1 MRKNI
6 KALLCVTAFV
16 GAMSSGIAFADD
28 LTISSG
34 STETISQEATYDN
47 IINAG
52 TLNNNASLTVE
63 TSLENSSRINN
74 SSSIVTTEITNQ
86 SGASITGESGSIEIS
101 NGGTNA
107 GTITQNIVNVTSG
120 TLANSGTITVQNQFT
135 NGATITGDTGSIS
148 VSGESSNT
156 GSIAQNSI
164 SVNGDFTNSGTLQ
177 ATTFN
182 NNGELTGTG
191 KLIAAGGSNSNGKTI
206 EQDTIEI
213 TGNYTNNGTMTANK
227 EFTNTSSDITGS
239 GSLIIKDD
247 AGNSSN
253 GGSISQ
259 TIVNISGNKF
269 TNTGSITTSKEFT
282 NSAANLENNNTIT
295 SNGSFTNTGNITG
308 QGSISANQGGTNT
321 GSITQKEVTTDGTFN
336 NGDGTTAGTITTDKL
351 TNNGTFNNNSG
362 SSIISDEIINN
373 DKFVNNGSI
382 GSSTDK
388 GTIDNKGTFTNNGS
402 IIASTITNETGKEFI
417 NNSGKEITA
426 DSFTNQG
433 SVTNN
438 GTINAG
444 SLNNSSSITGNTG
457 SLTISNG
464 GTNSGTISQ
473 NIVSVTGGTL
483 NNENS
488 ITANEFNNSATISG
502 SGSLTAT
509 TGNNSGNLTQ
519 DNVTIN
525 GDYTNTGTITS
536 NDNFTNSGNISGGGG
551 KLIVNKGSN
560 SGSISQDT
568 LETSGTFENTGSIIA
583 NITNGGTFTNNGTIG
598 TNQNKAEITNNGTFT
613 NNNSVI
619 ASAITNNADKTF
631 TNAGNV
637 VTDTITNN
645 GTFDGKGSITIG
657 GGENTGTI
665 TQNNITINGNFANN
679 GDMTANNSFSNSAD
693 ITGGGNLNIN
703 NGNNTGNITQGE
715 ITVDGKLTNTGGSIS
730 AGSIANNGT
739 ISLENGSSLEIT
751 GSDGTLGG
759 IIDAIGTGNNLA
771 AGNNNVTGTINIG
784 NSSTASD
791 LTLESGNV
799 VADAV
804 VNITQNGEFKLEG
817 GETTLNS
824 NDTWAGKVSL
834 NGGKLT
840 TNVTQNGILDA
851 DTGEL
856 TVGSG
861 SLTIGQGSS
870 IAGDVTT
877 EIANGTTLNV
887 NNGGEV
893 KLNSGDNWNGT
904 VSLNGGKLD
913 VSGLTANGTLHGNSG
928 DLIAGTGNLNIGT
941 GSYIENEVAI
951 QTSGNINITGDGIVG
966 IDNNDTL
973 ASSSVISLK
982 DNGTLNYGKTEASSF
997 EIKAESG
1004 NLNLLE
1010 NSKMTINGSSSIAD
1024 AVALDIQK
1032 NATLTL
1038 ASAELNL
1045 DKADKWNGI
1054 IDNQGGTINT
1064 DNVTHSS
1071 STAAL
1076 IQSDGTTN
1084 IDNTS
1089 NITLGEKS
1097 EISGGDIN
1105 ITNNSVLNTVNANI
1119 TGGNMTIDENSAF
1132 VVKNGT
1138 FELDKIIASGDGA
1151 MQNALIHT
1159 MNGERNMS
1167 SIGELNIANQAN
1179 FNIDI
1184 HARSNQITSNDQF
1197 MVGSM
1202 TGDGVARIDQWSL
1215 NGDIFGWD
1223 APIDRNI
1230 VLDHIF
1236 VDKDGNPLEGNIE
1249 ITRDATLTPI
1259 GWYQL
1264 NQHGSGAGALYS
1276 LDMIKFNPHVFRGQV
1291 TTIAQWQN
1299 QLAIDDML
1307 FTHSMILPSFK
1318 EEDGGVASSGLMA
1331 NRYAATNPLFA
1342 PYQYSRKDGG
1352 LWYKMYGNF
1361 ENLNMNLSG
1370 LGRVGNNSY
1379 GALIGADF
1387 GLKELKNG
1395 WKFMPTAYIG
1405 YNGAHQTY
1413 PGVGAYQNGG
1423 QAGFLGTW
1431 YKNNWII
1438 GGLVYGGI
1446 YDNVMNVG
1454 GHADNTFNYFAGAA
1468 TKFAYNWRFHRDWVL
1483 QPNFMAAYNFFG
1495 QQNWHSDYGQMGMMA
1510 GMFNG
1515 VNVAP
1520 GINLIWEKET
1530 FSIYGTLQYMY
1541 NVNGAVGGQAGN
1553 VGLPQLE
1560 MERGYIQYGIGFTK
1574 RFTDRFSGYLQAV
1587 LRNAGRTGCGFQ
1599 MGFNFLLG
1607 K

>member
-6 KALLCVTAFV
+6 KTLLCVTAFV
-16 GAMSSGIAFADD
+16 GAMSSGIAFADN

-63 TSLENSSRINN
+63 TSLQNSSSINN

-86 SGASITGESGSIEIS
+86 SGASITGVSGSIEIS
-101 NGGTNA
+101 NGGTND
-107 GTITQNIVNVTSG
+107 GSITQNIVNVTAG
-120 TLANSGTITVQNQFT
+120 TLTNSGTIS
-135 NGATITGDTGSIS
+135 A
-148 VSGESSNT
+148 E
-156 GSIAQNSI
+156 
-164 SVNGDFTNSGTLQ
+164 
-177 ATTFN
+177 TFN
-182 NNGELTGTG
+182 NSAQLTGTG
-191 KLIAAGGSNSNGKTI
+191 KLIAAGGSNSTTI

-227 EFTNTSSDITGS
+227 EFTNASSDITGN
-239 GSLIIKDD
+239 GSLIIKDST
-247 AGNSSN
+247 GNSSN

-259 TIVNISGNKF
+259 AIVNISGNKF
-269 TNTGSITTSKEFT
+269 TNTGSITASQEFT
-282 NSAANLENNNTIT
+282 NSAAIEGT
-295 SNGSFTNTGNITG
+295 
-308 QGSISANQGGTNT
+308 GSISASQGGTNT
-321 GSITQKEVTTDGTFN
+321 GSITQNEVTTGGTFN

-373 DKFVNNGSI
+373 DKFINNGSI
-382 GSSTDK
+382 GSSPDK

-417 NNSGKEITA
+417 NNSGNEITA

-509 TGNNSGNLTQ
+509 TGNNSGNITQ
-519 DNVTIN
+519 DNVTIK

-893 KLNSGDNWNGT
+893 TLNSGDNWNGT

-966 IDNNDTL
+966 IDDNDTL

-982 DNGTLNYGKTEASSF
+982 DNGTLNYGNTQNPSF
-997 EIKAESG
+997 KIEAESG

-1010 NSKMTINGSSSIAD
+1010 NSNMTIDGSSSIAD

-1038 ASAELNL
+1038 ASAEINL

-1064 DNVTHSS
+1064 DNVIQSS

-1076 IQSDGTTN
+1076 IQNAGTTN

-1105 ITNNSVLNTVNANI
+1105 ITNNSVLNTVNAHI
-1119 TGGNMTIDENSAF
+1119 TGGNMAIDENSAF

-1307 FTHSMILPSFK
+1307 FTHSMVLPSFK
-1318 EEDGGVASSGLMA
+1318 DEDGGVASSGLMA

-1510 GMFNG
+1510 GMLNG

-1574 RFTDRFSGYLQAV
+1574 KFTDRFSGYLQAV

>member
-47 IINAG
+47 VNNAG
-52 TLNNNASLTVE
+52 TLNNKANLTVN
-63 TSLENSSRINN
+63 TKLTNSSTIDN
-74 SSSIVTTEITNQ
+74 SSSIVTKEIGNQ
-86 SGASITGESGSIEIS
+86 SGASITGASGSLKIS
-101 NGGTNA
+101 SGGIND
-107 GTITQNIVNVTSG
+107 GTIEQNIVSITGG
-120 TLANSGTITVQNQFT
+120 TLVNSGTIN
-135 NGATITGDTGSIS
+135 
-148 VSGESSNT
+148 
-156 GSIAQNSI
+156 
-164 SVNGDFTNSGTLQ
+164 
-177 ATTFN
+177 ATTFSN
-182 NNGELTGTG
+182 SGQLTGNG
-191 KLIAAGGSNSNGKTI
+191 KLIAAGGSNSTTI
-206 EQDTIEI
+206 EQNTIEI
-213 TGNYTNNGTMTANK
+213 NGNYTNNGTMTANK
-227 EFTNTSSDITGS
+227 EFTNASSDITGN
-239 GSLIIKDD
+239 GSLIIKDST
-247 AGNSSN
+247 GNSSN

-259 TIVNISGNKF
+259 AIVNISGNKF
-269 TNTGSITTSKEFT
+269 TNTGSITASQEFT

-321 GSITQKEVTTDGTFN
+321 GSMTQNEVTTGGTFN

-373 DKFVNNGSI
+373 DKFINNGSI
-382 GSSTDK
+382 GSSSDK

-426 DSFTNQG
+426 ESFINQG

-457 SLTISNG
+457 SLIISNG

-473 NIVSVTGGTL
+473 NIVSITGGTL
-483 NNENS
+483 TNNNS

-509 TGNNSGNLTQ
+509 TGNNSGNITQ

-536 NDNFTNSGNISGGGG
+536 NNNFTNSGDISGDGG
-551 KLIVNKGSN
+551 KLIVNNGSN

-583 NITNGGTFTNNGTIG
+583 DITNG
-598 TNQNKAEITNNGTFT
+598 GTFT

-619 ASAITNNADKTF
+619 ASAITNSENKTF
-631 TNAGNV
+631 TNAGTV

-645 GTFDGKGSITIG
+645 GTLDGNGSITIG
-657 GGENTGTI
+657 GGENSTTGVI
-665 TQNNITINGNFANN
+665 SQNNITINGNFANN

-751 GSDGTLGG
+751 GSGSDIGGT
-759 IIDAIGTGNNLA
+759 IDAIGTGNNLA
-771 AGNNNVTGTINIG
+771 AGSNNVTGTINIG

-893 KLNSGDNWNGT
+893 TLNSGDNWNGT

-951 QTSGNINITGDGIVG
+951 QTSGNINITGEGIVG
-966 IDNNDTL
+966 IDDNDTL
-973 ASSSVISLK
+973 DSNSIISLK
-982 DNGTLNYGKTEASSF
+982 DNGTLNYGNTKDPSF
-997 EIKAESG
+997 KIEAESG

-1010 NSKMTINGSSSIAD
+1010 NSKMTIDGSSSIAD

-1038 ASAELNL
+1038 ASAEINL
-1045 DKADKWNGI
+1045 DKADKWNGT

-1064 DNVTHSS
+1064 DNVTQSS

-1084 IDNTS
+1084 INNTS

-1105 ITNNSVLNTVNANI
+1105 ITNNSVLNTVNAHI
-1119 TGGNMTIDENSAF
+1119 TGGNMKIDENSAF

-1151 MQNALIHT
+1151 TQNALIHT

-1167 SIGELNIANQAN
+1167 SIGELNITNQAN

-1197 MVGSM
+1197 WVDKM

-1236 VDKDGNPLEGNIE
+1236 MGPDGEALEGNIE

-1264 NQHGSGAGALYS
+1264 NQHGSGAGAFYS

-1307 FTHSMILPSFK
+1307 FTHSMVLPSFK
-1318 EEDGGVASSGLMA
+1318 DEDGGVASSGLMA

-1510 GMFNG
+1510 GMLNG

>member
-6 KALLCVTAFV
+6 KTLLCVTAFV

-47 IINAG
+47 VVNAG
-52 TLNNNASLTVE
+52 TLNNEANLTVN
-63 TSLENSSRINN
+63 TKLTNSSTIDN
-74 SSSIVTTEITNQ
+74 SSSIVTKEIGNQ
-86 SGASITGESGSIEIS
+86 SGASITGASGSLKIS
-101 NGGTNA
+101 SGGIND
-107 GTITQNIVNVTSG
+107 GTIEQNIVSITGG
-120 TLANSGTITVQNQFT
+120 TLVNSGTIN
-135 NGATITGDTGSIS
+135 
-148 VSGESSNT
+148 
-156 GSIAQNSI
+156 
-164 SVNGDFTNSGTLQ
+164 
-177 ATTFN
+177 ATTFSN
-182 NNGELTGTG
+182 SGQLTGNG
-191 KLIAAGGSNSNGKTI
+191 KLIAAGGSNSTTI
-206 EQDTIEI
+206 EQNTIEI
-213 TGNYTNNGTMTANK
+213 NGNYTNNGTMTANK
-227 EFTNTSSDITGS
+227 EFTNASSDITGN
-239 GSLIIKDD
+239 GSLIIKDST
-247 AGNSSN
+247 GNSSN

-259 TIVNISGNKF
+259 AIVNISGNKF
-269 TNTGSITTSKEFT
+269 TNTGSITASQEFT

-321 GSITQKEVTTDGTFN
+321 GSMTQNEVTTGGTFN

-373 DKFVNNGSI
+373 DKFINNGSI
-382 GSSTDK
+382 GSSSDK

-426 DSFTNQG
+426 ESFINQG

-457 SLTISNG
+457 SLIISNG

-473 NIVSVTGGTL
+473 NIVSITGGTL
-483 NNENS
+483 TNNNS

-509 TGNNSGNLTQ
+509 TGNNSGNITQ

-536 NDNFTNSGNISGGGG
+536 NNNFTNSGDISGDGG
-551 KLIVNKGSN
+551 KLIVNNGSN

-583 NITNGGTFTNNGTIG
+583 DITNG
-598 TNQNKAEITNNGTFT
+598 GTFT

-619 ASAITNNADKTF
+619 ASAITNSENKTF
-631 TNAGNV
+631 TNAGTV

-645 GTFDGKGSITIG
+645 GTLDGNGSITIG
-657 GGENTGTI
+657 DGENSTTGVI
-665 TQNNITINGNFANN
+665 SQNNITINGNFANN

-739 ISLENGSSLEIT
+739 ISLENGSYLEIT
-751 GSDGTLGG
+751 GSGSDIGGT
-759 IIDAIGTGNNLA
+759 IDAIGTGNNLA
-771 AGNNNVTGTINIG
+771 AGSNNVTGTINIG

-893 KLNSGDNWNGT
+893 TLNSGDNWNGT

-951 QTSGNINITGDGIVG
+951 QTSGNINITGEGIVG
-966 IDNNDTL
+966 IDDNDTL
-973 ASSSVISLK
+973 DSSSVISLK
-982 DNGTLNYGKTEASSF
+982 DNGTLNYGNTKDPSF
-997 EIKAESG
+997 KIEAESG

-1010 NSKMTINGSSSIAD
+1010 NSKMTIDGSSSIAD

-1038 ASAELNL
+1038 ASAEINL
-1045 DKADKWNGI
+1045 DKADKWNGT

-1064 DNVTHSS
+1064 DNVTQSS

-1084 IDNTS
+1084 INNTS

-1105 ITNNSVLNTVNANI
+1105 ITNNSVLNTVNAHI
-1119 TGGNMTIDENSAF
+1119 TGGNMKIDENSAF

-1151 MQNALIHT
+1151 TQNALIHT

-1167 SIGELNIANQAN
+1167 SIGELNITNQAN

-1197 MVGSM
+1197 WVDKM

-1236 VDKDGNPLEGNIE
+1236 MGPDGEALEGNIE

-1264 NQHGSGAGALYS
+1264 NQHGSGAGAFYS

-1307 FTHSMILPSFK
+1307 FTHSMVLPSFK
-1318 EEDGGVASSGLMA
+1318 DEDGGVASSGLMA

-1510 GMFNG
+1510 GMLNG
-1515 VNVAP
+1515 VNVAS

-1574 RFTDRFSGYLQAV
+1574 KFTDRFSGYLQAV

>member
-6 KALLCVTAFV
+6 KTLLCVTAFV
-16 GAMSSGIAFADD
+16 GAMSSGIAFADN

-63 TSLENSSRINN
+63 TSLQNSSSINN

-86 SGASITGESGSIEIS
+86 SGASITGVSGSIEIS
-101 NGGTNA
+101 NGGTND
-107 GTITQNIVNVTSG
+107 GSITQNIVNVTAG
-120 TLANSGTITVQNQFT
+120 TLTNSGTIS
-135 NGATITGDTGSIS
+135 A
-148 VSGESSNT
+148 E
-156 GSIAQNSI
+156 
-164 SVNGDFTNSGTLQ
+164 
-177 ATTFN
+177 TFN
-182 NNGELTGTG
+182 NSGQLTGTG
-191 KLIAAGGSNSNGKTI
+191 KLIAAGGSNSTTI

-227 EFTNTSSDITGS
+227 EFTNASSDITGN
-239 GSLIIKDD
+239 GSLIIKDST
-247 AGNSSN
+247 GNSSN

-259 TIVNISGNKF
+259 AIVNISGNKF
-269 TNTGSITTSKEFT
+269 TNTGSITASQEFT
-282 NSAANLENNNTIT
+282 NSAAIE
-295 SNGSFTNTGNITG
+295 GA
-308 QGSISANQGGTNT
+308 GSISASQGGTNT
-321 GSITQKEVTTDGTFN
+321 GSITQNEVTTGGTFN

-373 DKFVNNGSI
+373 DKFINNGSI
-382 GSSTDK
+382 GSSPDK

-417 NNSGKEITA
+417 NNSGNEITA

-464 GTNSGTISQ
+464 GTISGTISQ
-473 NIVSVTGGTL
+473 KIVSVTGGTL

-509 TGNNSGNLTQ
+509 TGNNSGNITQ
-519 DNVTIN
+519 DNVTIK

-834 NGGKLT
+834 NGGNLT

-893 KLNSGDNWNGT
+893 TLNSGDNWNGT

-966 IDNNDTL
+966 IDDNDTL

-982 DNGTLNYGKTEASSF
+982 DNGTLNYGNTQNPSF
-997 EIKAESG
+997 KIEAESG

-1010 NSKMTINGSSSIAD
+1010 NSNMTIDGSSSIAD

-1038 ASAELNL
+1038 ASAEINL
-1045 DKADKWNGI
+1045 DKADKWNGT

-1064 DNVTHSS
+1064 DNVTQSS

-1084 IDNTS
+1084 IDKNS

-1307 FTHSMILPSFK
+1307 FTHSMVLPSFK
-1318 EEDGGVASSGLMA
+1318 DEDGGVASSGLMA

-1510 GMFNG
+1510 GMLNG

-1574 RFTDRFSGYLQAV
+1574 KFTDRFSGYLQAV

>member
-6 KALLCVTAFV
+6 KTLLCVTAFV
-16 GAMSSGIAFADD
+16 GAMSSGIAFADN

-63 TSLENSSRINN
+63 TSLQNSSSINN

-86 SGASITGESGSIEIS
+86 SGASITGVSGSIEIS
-101 NGGTNA
+101 NGGTND
-107 GTITQNIVNVTSG
+107 GSITQNIVNVTAG
-120 TLANSGTITVQNQFT
+120 TLTNSGTIS
-135 NGATITGDTGSIS
+135 A
-148 VSGESSNT
+148 E
-156 GSIAQNSI
+156 
-164 SVNGDFTNSGTLQ
+164 
-177 ATTFN
+177 TFN
-182 NNGELTGTG
+182 NSGQLTGTG
-191 KLIAAGGSNSNGKTI
+191 KLIAAGGSNSTTI

-227 EFTNTSSDITGS
+227 EFTNASSDITGN
-239 GSLIIKDD
+239 GSLIIKDST
-247 AGNSSN
+247 GNSSN

-259 TIVNISGNKF
+259 AIVNISGNKF
-269 TNTGSITTSKEFT
+269 TNTGSITASQEFT
-282 NSAANLENNNTIT
+282 NSAAIEGT
-295 SNGSFTNTGNITG
+295 
-308 QGSISANQGGTNT
+308 GSISASQGGTNT
-321 GSITQKEVTTDGTFN
+321 GSITQNEVTTGGTFN
-336 NGDGTTAGTITTDKL
+336 NGDGTTAGTITTNKL

-373 DKFVNNGSI
+373 DKFINNGSI
-382 GSSTDK
+382 GSSPDK

-417 NNSGKEITA
+417 NNSGNEITA

-509 TGNNSGNLTQ
+509 TGNNSGNITQ
-519 DNVTIN
+519 DNVTIK

-568 LETSGTFENTGSIIA
+568 LETSGTFENKGSIIA

-834 NGGKLT
+834 NGGNLT

-877 EIANGTTLNV
+877 EIADGTTLNI

-893 KLNSGDNWNGT
+893 TLNSGDNWNGT

-966 IDNNDTL
+966 IDDNDTL

-982 DNGTLNYGKTEASSF
+982 DNGTLNYGNTQNPSF
-997 EIKAESG
+997 KIEAESG

-1010 NSKMTINGSSSIAD
+1010 NSNMTIDGSSSIAD

-1038 ASAELNL
+1038 ASAEINL
-1045 DKADKWNGI
+1045 DKADKWNGT

-1064 DNVTHSS
+1064 DNVTQSS

-1084 IDNTS
+1084 IDKNS

-1307 FTHSMILPSFK
+1307 FTHSMVLPSFK
-1318 EEDGGVASSGLMA
+1318 DEDGGVASSGLMA

-1510 GMFNG
+1510 GMLNG

-1574 RFTDRFSGYLQAV
+1574 KFTDRFSGYLQAV

>member
-6 KALLCVTAFV
+6 KTLLCVTAFV
-16 GAMSSGIAFADD
+16 GAMSSGIAFADN

-63 TSLENSSRINN
+63 TSLQNSSSINN

-86 SGASITGESGSIEIS
+86 SGASITGVSGSIEIS
-101 NGGTNA
+101 NGGTND
-107 GTITQNIVNVTSG
+107 GSITQNIVNVTAG
-120 TLANSGTITVQNQFT
+120 TLTNSGTIS
-135 NGATITGDTGSIS
+135 A
-148 VSGESSNT
+148 E
-156 GSIAQNSI
+156 
-164 SVNGDFTNSGTLQ
+164 
-177 ATTFN
+177 TFN
-182 NNGELTGTG
+182 NSGQLTGTG
-191 KLIAAGGSNSNGKTI
+191 KLIAAGGSNSTTI

-227 EFTNTSSDITGS
+227 EFTNASSDITGN
-239 GSLIIKDD
+239 GSLIIKDST
-247 AGNSSN
+247 GNSSN

-259 TIVNISGNKF
+259 AIVNISGNKF
-269 TNTGSITTSKEFT
+269 TNTGSITASQEFT
-282 NSAANLENNNTIT
+282 NSAAIE
-295 SNGSFTNTGNITG
+295 GA
-308 QGSISANQGGTNT
+308 GSISASQGGTNT
-321 GSITQKEVTTDGTFN
+321 GSITQNEVTTGGTFN

-373 DKFVNNGSI
+373 DKFINNGSI
-382 GSSTDK
+382 GSSPDK

-417 NNSGKEITA
+417 NNSGNEITA

-509 TGNNSGNLTQ
+509 TGNNSGNITL
-519 DNVTIN
+519 DNVTIK

-536 NDNFTNSGNISGGGG
+536 NDNFTNSGNISGDSG
-551 KLIVNKGSN
+551 KLIVNNGSN

-645 GTFDGKGSITIG
+645 GTFNGKGSITIG

-665 TQNNITINGNFANN
+665 TQNNITINGNFTNN

-893 KLNSGDNWNGT
+893 KLNSSDNWNGT

-1307 FTHSMILPSFK
+1307 FTHSMVLPSFK
-1318 EEDGGVASSGLMA
+1318 DEDGGVASSGLMA

-1510 GMFNG
+1510 GMLNG

-1574 RFTDRFSGYLQAV
+1574 KFTDRFSGYLQAV

>member
-6 KALLCVTAFV
+6 KTLLCVTAFV
-16 GAMSSGIAFADD
+16 GAMSSGIAFADN

-63 TSLENSSRINN
+63 TSLQNSSSINN

-86 SGASITGESGSIEIS
+86 SGASITGVSGSIEIS
-101 NGGTNA
+101 NGGTND
-107 GTITQNIVNVTSG
+107 GSITQNIVNVTAG
-120 TLANSGTITVQNQFT
+120 TLTNRGTIS
-135 NGATITGDTGSIS
+135 A
-148 VSGESSNT
+148 E
-156 GSIAQNSI
+156 
-164 SVNGDFTNSGTLQ
+164 
-177 ATTFN
+177 TFN
-182 NNGELTGTG
+182 NSGQLTGTG
-191 KLIAAGGSNSNGKTI
+191 KLIAAGGSNSTTI

-213 TGNYTNNGTMTANK
+213 TGDYANNGTMTANK
-227 EFTNTSSDITGS
+227 EFTNASSDITGN
-239 GSLIIKDD
+239 GSLIIKDST
-247 AGNSSN
+247 GNSSN

-259 TIVNISGNKF
+259 AIVNISGNKF
-269 TNTGSITTSKEFT
+269 TNTGSITASQEFT
-282 NSAANLENNNTIT
+282 NSAAIEGT
-295 SNGSFTNTGNITG
+295 
-308 QGSISANQGGTNT
+308 GSISASQGGTNT
-321 GSITQKEVTTDGTFN
+321 GSITQNEVTTGGTFN

-373 DKFVNNGSI
+373 DKFINNGSI
-382 GSSTDK
+382 GSSSDK

-426 DSFTNQG
+426 ESFINQG

-457 SLTISNG
+457 SLIISNG

-473 NIVSVTGGTL
+473 NIVSITGGTL
-483 NNENS
+483 TNNNS

-509 TGNNSGNLTQ
+509 TGNNSGNITQ

-536 NDNFTNSGNISGGGG
+536 NNNFTNSGDISGDGG
-551 KLIVNKGSN
+551 KLIVNNGSN

-568 LETSGTFENTGSIIA
+568 LETSGTFENKGSIIA

-739 ISLENGSSLEIT
+739 ISLENGSYLEIT
-751 GSDGTLGG
+751 GSGSDIGGT
-759 IIDAIGTGNNLA
+759 IDAIGTGNNLA
-771 AGNNNVTGTINIG
+771 AGSNNVTGTINIG

-893 KLNSGDNWNGT
+893 TLNSGDNWNGT

-951 QTSGNINITGDGIVG
+951 QTSGNINITGEGIVG
-966 IDNNDTL
+966 IDDNDTL
-973 ASSSVISLK
+973 DSNSIISLK
-982 DNGTLNYGKTEASSF
+982 DNGTLNYGNTKDPSF
-997 EIKAESG
+997 KIEAESG

-1010 NSKMTINGSSSIAD
+1010 NSKMTIDGSSSIAD

-1038 ASAELNL
+1038 ASAEINL
-1045 DKADKWNGI
+1045 DKADKWNGT

-1064 DNVTHSS
+1064 DNVTQSS

-1084 IDNTS
+1084 INNTS

-1105 ITNNSVLNTVNANI
+1105 ITNNSVLNTVNAHI
-1119 TGGNMTIDENSAF
+1119 TGGNMKIDENSAF

-1151 MQNALIHT
+1151 TQNALIHT

-1167 SIGELNIANQAN
+1167 SIGELNITNQAN

-1197 MVGSM
+1197 WVDKM

-1236 VDKDGNPLEGNIE
+1236 MGPDGEALEGNIE

-1264 NQHGSGAGALYS
+1264 NQHGSGAGAFYS

-1307 FTHSMILPSFK
+1307 FTHSMVLPSFK
-1318 EEDGGVASSGLMA
+1318 DEDGGVASSGLMA

-1510 GMFNG
+1510 GMLNG

>member
-6 KALLCVTAFV
+6 KTLLCVTAFV
-16 GAMSSGIAFADD
+16 GAMSSGIAFADN

-63 TSLENSSRINN
+63 TSLQNSSSINN

-86 SGASITGESGSIEIS
+86 SGASITGVSGSIEIS
-101 NGGTNA
+101 NGGTND
-107 GTITQNIVNVTSG
+107 GSITQNIVNVTAG
-120 TLANSGTITVQNQFT
+120 TLTNSGTIS
-135 NGATITGDTGSIS
+135 A
-148 VSGESSNT
+148 E
-156 GSIAQNSI
+156 
-164 SVNGDFTNSGTLQ
+164 
-177 ATTFN
+177 TFN
-182 NNGELTGTG
+182 NSGQLTGTG
-191 KLIAAGGSNSNGKTI
+191 KLIAAGGSNSTTI

-213 TGNYTNNGTMTANK
+213 TGNYTNNGTMTAIK
-227 EFTNTSSDITGS
+227 EFTNASSDITGN
-239 GSLIIKDD
+239 GSLIIKDST
-247 AGNSSN
+247 GNSSN

-259 TIVNISGNKF
+259 AIVNISGNKF
-269 TNTGSITTSKEFT
+269 TNTGSITASQEFT
-282 NSAANLENNNTIT
+282 NSAAIEGT
-295 SNGSFTNTGNITG
+295 
-308 QGSISANQGGTNT
+308 GSISASQGGTNT
-321 GSITQKEVTTDGTFN
+321 GSITQNEVTTGGTFN
-336 NGDGTTAGTITTDKL
+336 NGDGTTAGTITTNKL

-373 DKFVNNGSI
+373 DKFINNGSI
-382 GSSTDK
+382 GSSPDK

-417 NNSGKEITA
+417 NNSGNEITA

-509 TGNNSGNLTQ
+509 TGNNSGNITQ
-519 DNVTIN
+519 DNVTIK

-568 LETSGTFENTGSIIA
+568 LETSGTFENKGSIIA

-751 GSDGTLGG
+751 GSGSDIGGT
-759 IIDAIGTGNNLA
+759 IDAIGTGNNLA
-771 AGNNNVTGTINIG
+771 AGSNNVTGTINIG

-877 EIANGTTLNV
+877 EIADGTTLNI

-893 KLNSGDNWNGT
+893 TLNSGDNWNGT

-966 IDNNDTL
+966 IDDNDTL

-982 DNGTLNYGKTEASSF
+982 DNGTLNYGNTQNPSF
-997 EIKAESG
+997 KIEAESG

-1010 NSKMTINGSSSIAD
+1010 NSNMTIDGSSSIAD

-1038 ASAELNL
+1038 ASAEINL
-1045 DKADKWNGI
+1045 DKADKWNGT

-1064 DNVTHSS
+1064 DNVTQSS

-1084 IDNTS
+1084 IDKNS

-1307 FTHSMILPSFK
+1307 FTHSMVLPSFK
-1318 EEDGGVASSGLMA
+1318 DEDGGVASSGLMA

-1510 GMFNG
+1510 GMLNG

-1574 RFTDRFSGYLQAV
+1574 KFTDRFSGYLQAV

>member
-6 KALLCVTAFV
+6 KTLLCVTAFV
-16 GAMSSGIAFADD
+16 GAMSSGIAFADN

-63 TSLENSSRINN
+63 TSLQNSSSINN

-86 SGASITGESGSIEIS
+86 SGASITGVSGSIEIS
-101 NGGTNA
+101 NGGTND
-107 GTITQNIVNVTSG
+107 GSITQNIVNVTAG
-120 TLANSGTITVQNQFT
+120 TLTNSGTI
-135 NGATITGDTGSIS
+135 S
-148 VSGESSNT
+148 
-156 GSIAQNSI
+156 
-164 SVNGDFTNSGTLQ
+164 
-177 ATTFN
+177 ATTFSN
-182 NNGELTGTG
+182 SGQLTGNG
-191 KLIAAGGSNSNGKTI
+191 KLIAAGGSNSTTI
-206 EQDTIEI
+206 EQNTIEI
-213 TGNYTNNGTMTANK
+213 NGNYTNNGTMTANK
-227 EFTNTSSDITGS
+227 EFTNASSDITGN
-239 GSLIIKDD
+239 GSLIIKDST
-247 AGNSSN
+247 GNSSN

-259 TIVNISGNKF
+259 AIVNISGNKF
-269 TNTGSITTSKEFT
+269 TNTGSITASQEFT

-321 GSITQKEVTTDGTFN
+321 GSMTQNEVTTGGTFN

-373 DKFVNNGSI
+373 DKFINNGSI
-382 GSSTDK
+382 GSSSDK

-426 DSFTNQG
+426 ESFINQG

-457 SLTISNG
+457 SLIISNG

-473 NIVSVTGGTL
+473 NIVSITGGTL
-483 NNENS
+483 TNNNS

-509 TGNNSGNLTQ
+509 TGNNSGNITQ

-536 NDNFTNSGNISGGGG
+536 NNNFTNSGDISGDGG
-551 KLIVNKGSN
+551 KLIVNNGSN

-583 NITNGGTFTNNGTIG
+583 DITNG
-598 TNQNKAEITNNGTFT
+598 GTFT

-619 ASAITNNADKTF
+619 ASAITNSENKTF
-631 TNAGNV
+631 TNAGTV

-645 GTFDGKGSITIG
+645 GTLDGNGSITIG
-657 GGENTGTI
+657 DGENSTTGVI
-665 TQNNITINGNFANN
+665 SQNNITINGNFANN

-739 ISLENGSSLEIT
+739 ISLENGSYLEIT
-751 GSDGTLGG
+751 GSGSDIGGT
-759 IIDAIGTGNNLA
+759 IDAIGTGNNLA
-771 AGNNNVTGTINIG
+771 AGSNNVTGTINIG

-893 KLNSGDNWNGT
+893 TLNSGDNWNGT

-951 QTSGNINITGDGIVG
+951 QTSGNINITGEGIVG
-966 IDNNDTL
+966 IDDNDTL
-973 ASSSVISLK
+973 DSSSVISLK
-982 DNGTLNYGKTEASSF
+982 DNGTLNYGNTKDPSF
-997 EIKAESG
+997 KIEAESG

-1010 NSKMTINGSSSIAD
+1010 NSKMTIDGSSSIAD

-1038 ASAELNL
+1038 ASAEINL
-1045 DKADKWNGI
+1045 DKADKWNGT

-1064 DNVTHSS
+1064 DNVTQSS

-1084 IDNTS
+1084 INNTS

-1105 ITNNSVLNTVNANI
+1105 ITNNSVLNTVNAHI
-1119 TGGNMTIDENSAF
+1119 TGGNMKIDENSAF

-1151 MQNALIHT
+1151 TQNALIHT

-1167 SIGELNIANQAN
+1167 SIGELNITNQAN

-1197 MVGSM
+1197 WVDKM

-1236 VDKDGNPLEGNIE
+1236 MGPDGEALEGNIE

-1264 NQHGSGAGALYS
+1264 NQHGSGAGAFYS

-1307 FTHSMILPSFK
+1307 FTHSMVLPSFK
-1318 EEDGGVASSGLMA
+1318 DEDGGVASSGLMA

-1510 GMFNG
+1510 GMLNG

>member
-6 KALLCVTAFV
+6 KTLLCVTAFV
-16 GAMSSGIAFADD
+16 GAMSSGIAFADN

-63 TSLENSSRINN
+63 TSLQNSSSINN

-86 SGASITGESGSIEIS
+86 SGASITGVSGSIEIS
-101 NGGTNA
+101 NGGTND
-107 GTITQNIVNVTSG
+107 GSITQNIVNVTAG
-120 TLANSGTITVQNQFT
+120 TLTNSGTIS
-135 NGATITGDTGSIS
+135 A
-148 VSGESSNT
+148 E
-156 GSIAQNSI
+156 
-164 SVNGDFTNSGTLQ
+164 
-177 ATTFN
+177 TFN
-182 NNGELTGTG
+182 NSGQLTGTG
-191 KLIAAGGSNSNGKTI
+191 KLIAAGGSNSTTI

-227 EFTNTSSDITGS
+227 EFTNASSDITGN
-239 GSLIIKDD
+239 GSLIIKDST
-247 AGNSSN
+247 GNSSN

-259 TIVNISGNKF
+259 AIVNISGNKF
-269 TNTGSITTSKEFT
+269 TNTGSITASQEFT
-282 NSAANLENNNTIT
+282 NSAAIEGT
-295 SNGSFTNTGNITG
+295 
-308 QGSISANQGGTNT
+308 GSISASQGGTNT
-321 GSITQKEVTTDGTFN
+321 GSITQNEVTTGGTFN
-336 NGDGTTAGTITTDKL
+336 NGDGTTAGTITTNKL

-373 DKFVNNGSI
+373 DKFINIGSI
-382 GSSTDK
+382 GSSPDK

-417 NNSGKEITA
+417 NNSGNEITA

-509 TGNNSGNLTQ
+509 TGNNSGNITQ
-519 DNVTIN
+519 DNVTIK

-568 LETSGTFENTGSIIA
+568 LETSGTFENKGSIIA

-834 NGGKLT
+834 NGGNLT

-877 EIANGTTLNV
+877 EIADGTTLNI

-893 KLNSGDNWNGT
+893 TLNSGDNWNGT

-966 IDNNDTL
+966 IDDNDTL

-982 DNGTLNYGKTEASSF
+982 DNGTLNYGNTQNPSF
-997 EIKAESG
+997 KIEAESG

-1010 NSKMTINGSSSIAD
+1010 NSNMTIDGSSSIAD

-1038 ASAELNL
+1038 ASAEINL
-1045 DKADKWNGI
+1045 DKADKWNGT

-1064 DNVTHSS
+1064 DNVTQSS

-1084 IDNTS
+1084 IDKNS

-1307 FTHSMILPSFK
+1307 FTHSMVLPSFK
-1318 EEDGGVASSGLMA
+1318 DEDGGVASSGLMA

-1510 GMFNG
+1510 GMLNG

-1574 RFTDRFSGYLQAV
+1574 KFTDRFSGYLQAV

>member
-6 KALLCVTAFV
+6 KTLLCVTAFV

-47 IINAG
+47 VVNAG
-52 TLNNNASLTVE
+52 TLNNEANLTVN
-63 TSLENSSRINN
+63 TKLTNSSTIDN
-74 SSSIVTTEITNQ
+74 SSSIVTKEIGNQ
-86 SGASITGESGSIEIS
+86 SGASITGASGSLKIS
-101 NGGTNA
+101 SGGIND
-107 GTITQNIVNVTSG
+107 GTIEQNIVSITG
-120 TLANSGTITVQNQFT
+120 DTLVNSGTIN
-135 NGATITGDTGSIS
+135 
-148 VSGESSNT
+148 
-156 GSIAQNSI
+156 
-164 SVNGDFTNSGTLQ
+164 
-177 ATTFN
+177 ATTFSN
-182 NNGELTGTG
+182 SGQLTGTG
-191 KLIAAGGSNSNGKTI
+191 KLIAAGGSNSTTI
-206 EQDTIEI
+206 EQNTIEI

-227 EFTNTSSDITGS
+227 EFTNASSDITGN
-239 GSLIIKDD
+239 GSLIIKDST
-247 AGNSSN
+247 GNSSN

-259 TIVNISGNKF
+259 AIVNISGNKF
-269 TNTGSITTSKEFT
+269 TNTGSITASQEFT

-321 GSITQKEVTTDGTFN
+321 GSMTQNEVTTGGTFN

-373 DKFVNNGSI
+373 DKFINNGSI
-382 GSSTDK
+382 GSSSDK

-426 DSFTNQG
+426 ESFINQG

-457 SLTISNG
+457 SLIISNG

-473 NIVSVTGGTL
+473 NIVSITGGTL
-483 NNENS
+483 TNNNS

-509 TGNNSGNLTQ
+509 TGNNSGNITQ

-536 NDNFTNSGNISGGGG
+536 NNNFTNSGDISGDGG
-551 KLIVNKGSN
+551 KLIVNNGSN

-583 NITNGGTFTNNGTIG
+583 DITNG
-598 TNQNKAEITNNGTFT
+598 GTFT

-619 ASAITNNADKTF
+619 ASAITNSENKTF
-631 TNAGNV
+631 TNAGTV

-645 GTFDGKGSITIG
+645 GTLDGNGSITIG
-657 GGENTGTI
+657 DGENSTTGVI
-665 TQNNITINGNFANN
+665 SQNNITINGNFANN

-739 ISLENGSSLEIT
+739 ISLENGSYLEIT
-751 GSDGTLGG
+751 GSGSDIGGT
-759 IIDAIGTGNNLA
+759 IDAIGTGNNLA
-771 AGNNNVTGTINIG
+771 AGSNNVTGTINIG

-893 KLNSGDNWNGT
+893 TLNSGDNWNGT

-951 QTSGNINITGDGIVG
+951 QTSGNINITGEGIVG
-966 IDNNDTL
+966 IDDNDTL
-973 ASSSVISLK
+973 DSSSVISLK
-982 DNGTLNYGKTEASSF
+982 DNGTLNYGNTKDPSF
-997 EIKAESG
+997 KIEAESG

-1010 NSKMTINGSSSIAD
+1010 NSKMTIDGSSSIAD

-1038 ASAELNL
+1038 ASAEINL
-1045 DKADKWNGI
+1045 DKADKWNGT

-1064 DNVTHSS
+1064 DNVTQSS

-1084 IDNTS
+1084 INNTS

-1105 ITNNSVLNTVNANI
+1105 ITNNSVLNTVNAHI
-1119 TGGNMTIDENSAF
+1119 TGGNMKIDENSAF

-1151 MQNALIHT
+1151 TQNALIHT

-1167 SIGELNIANQAN
+1167 SIGELNITNQAN

-1197 MVGSM
+1197 WVDKM

-1236 VDKDGNPLEGNIE
+1236 MGPDGEALEGNIE

-1264 NQHGSGAGALYS
+1264 NQHGSGAGAFYS

-1307 FTHSMILPSFK
+1307 FTHSMVLPSFK
-1318 EEDGGVASSGLMA
+1318 DEDGGVASSGLMA

-1510 GMFNG
+1510 GMLNG

>member
-6 KALLCVTAFV
+6 KTLLCVTAFV

-47 IINAG
+47 VVNAG
-52 TLNNNASLTVE
+52 TLNNEANLTVN
-63 TSLENSSRINN
+63 TKLTNSSTIDN
-74 SSSIVTTEITNQ
+74 SSSIVTKEIGNQ
-86 SGASITGESGSIEIS
+86 SGASITGASGSLKIS
-101 NGGTNA
+101 SGGIND
-107 GTITQNIVNVTSG
+107 GTIEQNIVSITGG
-120 TLANSGTITVQNQFT
+120 TLVNSGTIN
-135 NGATITGDTGSIS
+135 
-148 VSGESSNT
+148 
-156 GSIAQNSI
+156 
-164 SVNGDFTNSGTLQ
+164 
-177 ATTFN
+177 ATTFSN
-182 NNGELTGTG
+182 SGQLTGTG
-191 KLIAAGGSNSNGKTI
+191 KLIAAGGSNSTTI
-206 EQDTIEI
+206 EQNTIEI

-227 EFTNTSSDITGS
+227 EFTNASSDITGN
-239 GSLIIKDD
+239 GSLIIKDST
-247 AGNSSN
+247 GNSSN
-253 GGSISQ
+253 GGCISQ
-259 TIVNISGNKF
+259 AIVNISGNKF
-269 TNTGSITTSKEFT
+269 TNTGSITASQEFT

-321 GSITQKEVTTDGTFN
+321 GSMTQNEVTTGGTFN

-373 DKFVNNGSI
+373 DKFINNGSI
-382 GSSTDK
+382 GSSSDK

-426 DSFTNQG
+426 ESFINQG

-457 SLTISNG
+457 SLIISNG

-473 NIVSVTGGTL
+473 NIVSITGGTL
-483 NNENS
+483 TNNNS

-509 TGNNSGNLTQ
+509 TGNNSGNITQ

-536 NDNFTNSGNISGGGG
+536 NNNFTNSGDISGDGG
-551 KLIVNKGSN
+551 KLIVNNGSN

-583 NITNGGTFTNNGTIG
+583 DITNG
-598 TNQNKAEITNNGTFT
+598 GTFT

-619 ASAITNNADKTF
+619 ASAITNSENKTF
-631 TNAGNV
+631 TNAGTV

-645 GTFDGKGSITIG
+645 GTLDGNGSITIG
-657 GGENTGTI
+657 DGENSTTGVI
-665 TQNNITINGNFANN
+665 SQNNITINGNFANN

-739 ISLENGSSLEIT
+739 ISLENGSYLEIT
-751 GSDGTLGG
+751 GSGSDIGGT
-759 IIDAIGTGNNLA
+759 IDAIGTGNNLA
-771 AGNNNVTGTINIG
+771 AGSNNVTGTINIG

-893 KLNSGDNWNGT
+893 TLNSGDNWNGT

-951 QTSGNINITGDGIVG
+951 QTSGNINITGEGIVG
-966 IDNNDTL
+966 IDDNDTL
-973 ASSSVISLK
+973 DSSSVISLK
-982 DNGTLNYGKTEASSF
+982 DNGTLNYGNTKDPSF
-997 EIKAESG
+997 KIEAESG

-1010 NSKMTINGSSSIAD
+1010 NSKMTIDGSSSIAD

-1038 ASAELNL
+1038 ASAEINL
-1045 DKADKWNGI
+1045 DKADKWNGT

-1064 DNVTHSS
+1064 DNVTQSS

-1084 IDNTS
+1084 INNTS

-1105 ITNNSVLNTVNANI
+1105 ITNNSVLNTVNAHI
-1119 TGGNMTIDENSAF
+1119 TGGNMKIDENSAF

-1151 MQNALIHT
+1151 TQNALIHT

-1167 SIGELNIANQAN
+1167 SIGELNITNQAN

-1197 MVGSM
+1197 WVDKM

-1236 VDKDGNPLEGNIE
+1236 MGPDGEALEGNIE

-1264 NQHGSGAGALYS
+1264 NQHGSGAGAFYS

-1307 FTHSMILPSFK
+1307 FTHSMVLPSFK
-1318 EEDGGVASSGLMA
+1318 DEDGGVASSGLMA

-1510 GMFNG
+1510 GMLNG

>member
-6 KALLCVTAFV
+6 KTLLCVTAFV
-16 GAMSSGIAFADD
+16 GAMSSGIAFADN

-63 TSLENSSRINN
+63 TSLQNSSSINN

-86 SGASITGESGSIEIS
+86 SGASITGVSGSIEIS
-101 NGGTNA
+101 NGGTND
-107 GTITQNIVNVTSG
+107 GSITQNIVNVTAG
-120 TLANSGTITVQNQFT
+120 TLTNSGTIS
-135 NGATITGDTGSIS
+135 A
-148 VSGESSNT
+148 E
-156 GSIAQNSI
+156 
-164 SVNGDFTNSGTLQ
+164 
-177 ATTFN
+177 TFN
-182 NNGELTGTG
+182 NSGQLTGTG
-191 KLIAAGGSNSNGKTI
+191 KLIAAGGSNSTTI

-227 EFTNTSSDITGS
+227 EFTNASSDITGN
-239 GSLIIKDD
+239 GSLIIKDST
-247 AGNSSN
+247 GNSSN

-259 TIVNISGNKF
+259 AIVNISGNKF
-269 TNTGSITTSKEFT
+269 TNTGSITASQEFT
-282 NSAANLENNNTIT
+282 NSAAIEGT
-295 SNGSFTNTGNITG
+295 
-308 QGSISANQGGTNT
+308 GSISASQGGTNT
-321 GSITQKEVTTDGTFN
+321 GSITQNEVTTGGTFN
-336 NGDGTTAGTITTDKL
+336 NGDGTTAGTITTNKL

-373 DKFVNNGSI
+373 DKFINNGSI
-382 GSSTDK
+382 GSSPDK

-417 NNSGKEITA
+417 NNSGNEITA

-509 TGNNSGNLTQ
+509 TGNNSGNITQ
-519 DNVTIN
+519 DNVTIK

-568 LETSGTFENTGSIIA
+568 LETSGTFENKGSIIA

-834 NGGKLT
+834 NGGNLT

-893 KLNSGDNWNGT
+893 TLNSGDNWNGT

-966 IDNNDTL
+966 IDDNDTL

-982 DNGTLNYGKTEASSF
+982 DNGTLNYGNTQNPSF
-997 EIKAESG
+997 KIEAESG

-1010 NSKMTINGSSSIAD
+1010 NSNMTIDGSSSIAD

-1038 ASAELNL
+1038 ASAEINL
-1045 DKADKWNGI
+1045 DKADKWNGT

-1064 DNVTHSS
+1064 DNVTQSS

-1084 IDNTS
+1084 IDKNS

-1307 FTHSMILPSFK
+1307 FTHSMVLPSFK
-1318 EEDGGVASSGLMA
+1318 DEDGGVASSGLMA

-1510 GMFNG
+1510 GMLNG

-1574 RFTDRFSGYLQAV
+1574 KFTDRFSGYLQAV

>member
-6 KALLCVTAFV
+6 KTLLCVTAFV

-47 IINAG
+47 VVNAG
-52 TLNNNASLTVE
+52 TLNNEANLTVN
-63 TSLENSSRINN
+63 TKLTNSSTIDN
-74 SSSIVTTEITNQ
+74 SSSIVTKEIGNQ
-86 SGASITGESGSIEIS
+86 SGASITGASGSLKIS
-101 NGGTNA
+101 SGGIND
-107 GTITQNIVNVTSG
+107 GTIEQNIVSITGG
-120 TLANSGTITVQNQFT
+120 TLVNSGTIN
-135 NGATITGDTGSIS
+135 
-148 VSGESSNT
+148 
-156 GSIAQNSI
+156 
-164 SVNGDFTNSGTLQ
+164 
-177 ATTFN
+177 ATTFSN
-182 NNGELTGTG
+182 SGQLTGTG
-191 KLIAAGGSNSNGKTI
+191 KLIAAGGSNSTTI
-206 EQDTIEI
+206 EQNTIEI

-227 EFTNTSSDITGS
+227 EFTNASSDITGN
-239 GSLIIKDD
+239 GSLIIKDST
-247 AGNSSN
+247 GNSSN

-259 TIVNISGNKF
+259 AIVNISGNKF
-269 TNTGSITTSKEFT
+269 TNTGSITASQEFT

-321 GSITQKEVTTDGTFN
+321 GSMTQNEVTTGGTFN

-373 DKFVNNGSI
+373 DKFINNGSI
-382 GSSTDK
+382 GSSSDK

-426 DSFTNQG
+426 ESFINQG

-438 GTINAG
+438 GTINAE
-444 SLNNSSSITGNTG
+444 SLTNTSSITGNTG
-457 SLTISNG
+457 SLIISNG

-473 NIVSVTGGTL
+473 NIVSITGGTL
-483 NNENS
+483 TNNNS

-509 TGNNSGNLTQ
+509 TGNNSGNITQ

-536 NDNFTNSGNISGGGG
+536 NNNFTNSGDISGDGG
-551 KLIVNKGSN
+551 KLIVNNGSN

-583 NITNGGTFTNNGTIG
+583 DITNGGTFTNNGTIG

-619 ASAITNNADKTF
+619 ASAITNSENKTF
-631 TNAGNV
+631 TNAGTV

-645 GTFDGKGSITIG
+645 GTLDGNGSITIG

-834 NGGKLT
+834 NGGNLT

-877 EIANGTTLNV
+877 EIADGTTLNI

-893 KLNSGDNWNGT
+893 TLNSGDNWNGT

-966 IDNNDTL
+966 IDDNDTL

-982 DNGTLNYGKTEASSF
+982 DNGTLNYGNTQNPSF
-997 EIKAESG
+997 KIEAESG

-1010 NSKMTINGSSSIAD
+1010 KSNMTIDDSSSIAD

-1038 ASAELNL
+1038 ASAEINL

-1064 DNVTHSS
+1064 DNVTQSS

-1076 IQSDGTTN
+1076 IQNAGTTN

-1105 ITNNSVLNTVNANI
+1105 ITNNSVLNTVNAHI

-1307 FTHSMILPSFK
+1307 FTHSMVLPSFK
-1318 EEDGGVASSGLMA
+1318 DEDGGVASSGLMA

-1454 GHADNTFNYFAGAA
+1454 GHPDNTFNYFAGAA

-1510 GMFNG
+1510 GMLNG

-1574 RFTDRFSGYLQAV
+1574 KFTDRFSGYLQAV

>member
-6 KALLCVTAFV
+6 KTLLCVTAFV

-47 IINAG
+47 VVNAG
-52 TLNNNASLTVE
+52 TLNNEANLTVN
-63 TSLENSSRINN
+63 TKLTNSSTIDN
-74 SSSIVTTEITNQ
+74 SSSIVTKEIGNQ
-86 SGASITGESGSIEIS
+86 SGASITGASGSLKIS
-101 NGGTNA
+101 SGGIND
-107 GTITQNIVNVTSG
+107 GTIEQNIVSITGG
-120 TLANSGTITVQNQFT
+120 TLVNSGTIN
-135 NGATITGDTGSIS
+135 
-148 VSGESSNT
+148 
-156 GSIAQNSI
+156 
-164 SVNGDFTNSGTLQ
+164 
-177 ATTFN
+177 ATTFSN
-182 NNGELTGTG
+182 SGQLTGTG
-191 KLIAAGGSNSNGKTI
+191 KLIAAGGSNSTTI
-206 EQDTIEI
+206 EQNTIEI

-227 EFTNTSSDITGS
+227 EFTNASSDITGN
-239 GSLIIKDD
+239 GSLIIKDST
-247 AGNSSN
+247 GNSSN

-259 TIVNISGNKF
+259 AIVNISGNKF
-269 TNTGSITTSKEFT
+269 TNTGSITASQEFT

-321 GSITQKEVTTDGTFN
+321 GSMTQNEVTTGGTFN

-373 DKFVNNGSI
+373 DKFINNGSI
-382 GSSTDK
+382 GSSSDK

-417 NNSGKEITA
+417 NNSGNEITA

-509 TGNNSGNLTQ
+509 TGNNSGNITQ
-519 DNVTIN
+519 DNVTIK

-536 NDNFTNSGNISGGGG
+536 NDNFTNSGNISGDGG
-551 KLIVNKGSN
+551 KLIVNNGSN

-751 GSDGTLGG
+751 GSDETLGG

-834 NGGKLT
+834 NGGNLT

-877 EIANGTTLNV
+877 EIANGTTLNI

-966 IDNNDTL
+966 IDDNDTL

-982 DNGTLNYGKTEASSF
+982 DNGTLNYGNTQNPSF
-997 EIKAESG
+997 KIEAESG

-1010 NSKMTINGSSSIAD
+1010 NSNMTIDGSSSIAD

-1038 ASAELNL
+1038 ASAEINL

-1064 DNVTHSS
+1064 DNVTQSS

-1105 ITNNSVLNTVNANI
+1105 ITNNSVLNTVNAHI

-1307 FTHSMILPSFK
+1307 FTHSMVLPSFK
-1318 EEDGGVASSGLMA
+1318 DEDGGVASSGLMA

-1510 GMFNG
+1510 GMLNG

-1574 RFTDRFSGYLQAV
+1574 KFTDRFSGYLQAV

>member
-6 KALLCVTAFV
+6 KTLLCVTAFV

-47 IINAG
+47 VVNAG
-52 TLNNNASLTVE
+52 TLNNEANLTVN
-63 TSLENSSRINN
+63 TKLTNSSTIDN
-74 SSSIVTTEITNQ
+74 SSSIVTKEIGNQ
-86 SGASITGESGSIEIS
+86 SGASITGASGSLKIS
-101 NGGTNA
+101 SGGIND
-107 GTITQNIVNVTSG
+107 GTIEQNIVSITGG
-120 TLANSGTITVQNQFT
+120 TLVNSGTIN
-135 NGATITGDTGSIS
+135 
-148 VSGESSNT
+148 
-156 GSIAQNSI
+156 
-164 SVNGDFTNSGTLQ
+164 
-177 ATTFN
+177 ATTFSN
-182 NNGELTGTG
+182 SGQLTGNG
-191 KLIAAGGSNSNGKTI
+191 KLIAAGGSNSTTI
-206 EQDTIEI
+206 EQNTIEI
-213 TGNYTNNGTMTANK
+213 NGNYTNNGTMTANK
-227 EFTNTSSDITGS
+227 EFTNASSDITGN
-239 GSLIIKDD
+239 GSLIIKDST
-247 AGNSSN
+247 GNSSN

-259 TIVNISGNKF
+259 AIVNISGNKF
-269 TNTGSITTSKEFT
+269 TNTGSITASQEFT

-321 GSITQKEVTTDGTFN
+321 GSITQNEVTTGGIFN

-373 DKFVNNGSI
+373 DKFINNGSI
-382 GSSTDK
+382 GSSPDK

-417 NNSGKEITA
+417 NNSGNEITA

-509 TGNNSGNLTQ
+509 TGNNSGNITL
-519 DNVTIN
+519 DNVTIK

-536 NDNFTNSGNISGGGG
+536 NDNFTNSGNISGDGG
-551 KLIVNKGSN
+551 KLIVNNGSN

-583 NITNGGTFTNNGTIG
+583 NITNG
-598 TNQNKAEITNNGTFT
+598 GTFT

-657 GGENTGTI
+657 GGENSTTGVI
-665 TQNNITINGNFANN
+665 SQNNITINGNFANN

-751 GSDGTLGG
+751 GSGSDIGGT
-759 IIDAIGTGNNLA
+759 IDAIGTGNNLA
-771 AGNNNVTGTINIG
+771 AGSNNVTGTINIG

-893 KLNSGDNWNGT
+893 TLNSGDNWNGT

-951 QTSGNINITGDGIVG
+951 QTSGNINITGEGIVG
-966 IDNNDTL
+966 IDDNDTL
-973 ASSSVISLK
+973 DSNSIISLK
-982 DNGTLNYGKTEASSF
+982 DNGTLNYGNTKDPSF
-997 EIKAESG
+997 KIEAESG

-1010 NSKMTINGSSSIAD
+1010 NSKMTIDGSSSIAD

-1038 ASAELNL
+1038 ASAEINL
-1045 DKADKWNGI
+1045 DKADKWNGT

-1064 DNVTHSS
+1064 DNVTQSS

-1084 IDNTS
+1084 INNTS

-1105 ITNNSVLNTVNANI
+1105 ITNNSVLNTVNAHI
-1119 TGGNMTIDENSAF
+1119 TGGNMKIDENSAF

-1151 MQNALIHT
+1151 TQNALIHT

-1167 SIGELNIANQAN
+1167 SIGELNITNQAN

-1197 MVGSM
+1197 WVDKM

-1236 VDKDGNPLEGNIE
+1236 MGPDGEALEGNIE

-1264 NQHGSGAGALYS
+1264 NQHGSGAGAFYS

-1307 FTHSMILPSFK
+1307 FTHSMVLPSFK
-1318 EEDGGVASSGLMA
+1318 DEDGGVASSGLMA

-1510 GMFNG
+1510 GMLNG

-1574 RFTDRFSGYLQAV
+1574 KFTDRFSGYLQAV

>member
-6 KALLCVTAFV
+6 KTLLCVTAFV
-16 GAMSSGIAFADD
+16 GAMSSGIAFADN

-34 STETISQEATYDN
+34 STETISQESTYDN
-47 IINAG
+47 IINEG
-52 TLNNNASLTVE
+52 TLNNNASLIVE
-63 TSLENSSRINN
+63 TNINN
-74 SSSIVTTEITNQ
+74 SSSINKSSSIVTKEITNQ
-86 SGASITGESGSIEIS
+86 SGASITGVSGSIEIS
-101 NGGTNA
+101 NGGTND
-107 GTITQNIVNVTSG
+107 GSITQNIVNVTAG
-120 TLANSGTITVQNQFT
+120 TLTNSGTIS
-135 NGATITGDTGSIS
+135 A
-148 VSGESSNT
+148 E
-156 GSIAQNSI
+156 
-164 SVNGDFTNSGTLQ
+164 
-177 ATTFN
+177 TFN
-182 NNGELTGTG
+182 NSGQLTGTG
-191 KLIAAGGSNSNGKTI
+191 KLIAAGGSNSTTI

-227 EFTNTSSDITGS
+227 EFTNASSDITGN
-239 GSLIIKDD
+239 GSLIIKDST
-247 AGNSSN
+247 GNSSN

-259 TIVNISGNKF
+259 AIVNISGNKF
-269 TNTGSITTSKEFT
+269 TNTGSITASQEFT
-282 NSAANLENNNTIT
+282 NSAAIE
-295 SNGSFTNTGNITG
+295 GA
-308 QGSISANQGGTNT
+308 GSISASQGGTNT
-321 GSITQKEVTTDGTFN
+321 GSITQNEVTTGGTFN

-373 DKFVNNGSI
+373 DKFINNGSI
-382 GSSTDK
+382 GSSPDK

-417 NNSGKEITA
+417 NNSGNEITA

-509 TGNNSGNLTQ
+509 TGNNSGNITQ
-519 DNVTIN
+519 DNVTIK

-551 KLIVNKGSN
+551 KLIVNNGSN

-568 LETSGTFENTGSIIA
+568 LETSGTFENKGSIIA

-893 KLNSGDNWNGT
+893 TLNSGDNWNGT

-913 VSGLTANGTLHGNSG
+913 VSGLTANETLHGNSG

-966 IDNNDTL
+966 IDDNDTL

-982 DNGTLNYGKTEASSF
+982 NNGTLNYGNTQNPSF
-997 EIKAESG
+997 KIEAESG

-1010 NSKMTINGSSSIAD
+1010 KSNMTIDDSSSIAD

-1038 ASAELNL
+1038 ASAEINL

-1064 DNVTHSS
+1064 DNVTQSS

-1076 IQSDGTTN
+1076 IQNAGTTN

-1236 VDKDGNPLEGNIE
+1236 MGPDGEALEGNIE

-1264 NQHGSGAGALYS
+1264 NQHGSGAGAFYS

-1307 FTHSMILPSFK
+1307 FTHSMVLPSFK
-1318 EEDGGVASSGLMA
+1318 DEDGGVASSGLMA

-1510 GMFNG
+1510 GMLNG

-1574 RFTDRFSGYLQAV
+1574 KFTDRFSGYLQAV

>member
-6 KALLCVTAFV
+6 KTLLCVTAFV
-16 GAMSSGIAFADD
+16 GAMSSGIAFADN

-63 TSLENSSRINN
+63 TSLQNSSSINN

-86 SGASITGESGSIEIS
+86 SGASITGVSGSIEIS
-101 NGGTNA
+101 NGGTND
-107 GTITQNIVNVTSG
+107 GSITQNIVNVTAG
-120 TLANSGTITVQNQFT
+120 TLTNSGTIS
-135 NGATITGDTGSIS
+135 A
-148 VSGESSNT
+148 E
-156 GSIAQNSI
+156 
-164 SVNGDFTNSGTLQ
+164 
-177 ATTFN
+177 TFN
-182 NNGELTGTG
+182 NSGQLTGTG
-191 KLIAAGGSNSNGKTI
+191 KLIAAGGSNSTTI

-227 EFTNTSSDITGS
+227 EFTNASSDITGN
-239 GSLIIKDD
+239 GSLIIKDST
-247 AGNSSN
+247 GNSSN

-259 TIVNISGNKF
+259 AIVNISGNKF
-269 TNTGSITTSKEFT
+269 TNTGSITASQEFT
-282 NSAANLENNNTIT
+282 NSAAIE
-295 SNGSFTNTGNITG
+295 GA
-308 QGSISANQGGTNT
+308 GSISASQGGTNT
-321 GSITQKEVTTDGTFN
+321 GSITQNEVTTGGTFN

-373 DKFVNNGSI
+373 DKFINNGSI
-382 GSSTDK
+382 GSSPDK

-417 NNSGKEITA
+417 NNSGNEITA

-509 TGNNSGNLTQ
+509 TGNNSGNITL
-519 DNVTIN
+519 DNVTIK

-536 NDNFTNSGNISGGGG
+536 NDNFTNSGNISGDSG
-551 KLIVNKGSN
+551 KLIVNNGSN

-583 NITNGGTFTNNGTIG
+583 NITNGGTFTNN
-598 TNQNKAEITNNGTFT
+598 
-613 NNNSVI
+613 NSVI
-619 ASAITNNADKTF
+619 VSAITNNENKTF

-834 NGGKLT
+834 NGGNLT

-877 EIANGTTLNV
+877 EIADGTTLNV

-893 KLNSGDNWNGT
+893 TLNSGDNWNGT

-913 VSGLTANGTLHGNSG
+913 VSGLNSNGTLHGNSG
-928 DLIAGTGNLNIGT
+928 ELIAGTGNLNIGT

-951 QTSGNINITGDGIVG
+951 QTSGNINITGEGIVG
-966 IDNNDTL
+966 IDDNDTL

-1010 NSKMTINGSSSIAD
+1010 NSNMTIDGSSSIAD

-1038 ASAELNL
+1038 ASAEINL

-1064 DNVTHSS
+1064 DNVTQSS

-1105 ITNNSVLNTVNANI
+1105 ITNNSVLNTVNAHI

-1307 FTHSMILPSFK
+1307 FTHSMVLPSFK
-1318 EEDGGVASSGLMA
+1318 DEDGGVASSGLMA

-1510 GMFNG
+1510 GMLNG

-1574 RFTDRFSGYLQAV
+1574 KFTDRFSGYLQAV

>member
-6 KALLCVTAFV
+6 KTLLCVTAFV
-16 GAMSSGIAFADD
+16 GAMSSGIAFADN

-63 TSLENSSRINN
+63 TSLQNSSSINN

-86 SGASITGESGSIEIS
+86 SGASITGVSGSIEIS
-101 NGGTNA
+101 NGGTND
-107 GTITQNIVNVTSG
+107 GSITQNIVNVTAG
-120 TLANSGTITVQNQFT
+120 TLTNSGTIS
-135 NGATITGDTGSIS
+135 A
-148 VSGESSNT
+148 E
-156 GSIAQNSI
+156 
-164 SVNGDFTNSGTLQ
+164 
-177 ATTFN
+177 TFN
-182 NNGELTGTG
+182 NSGQLTGTG
-191 KLIAAGGSNSNGKTI
+191 KLIAAGGSNSTTI

-227 EFTNTSSDITGS
+227 EFTNASSDITGN
-239 GSLIIKDD
+239 GSLIIKDST
-247 AGNSSN
+247 GNSSN

-259 TIVNISGNKF
+259 AIVNISGNKF
-269 TNTGSITTSKEFT
+269 TNTGSITASQEFT
-282 NSAANLENNNTIT
+282 NSAAIE
-295 SNGSFTNTGNITG
+295 GA
-308 QGSISANQGGTNT
+308 GSISASQGGTNT
-321 GSITQKEVTTDGTFN
+321 GSITQNEVTTGGTFN

-373 DKFVNNGSI
+373 DKFINNGSI
-382 GSSTDK
+382 GSSPDK

-417 NNSGKEITA
+417 NNSGNEITA

-509 TGNNSGNLTQ
+509 TGNNSGNITL
-519 DNVTIN
+519 DNVTIK

-536 NDNFTNSGNISGGGG
+536 NDNFTNSGNISGDSG
-551 KLIVNKGSN
+551 KLIVNNGSN

-751 GSDGTLGG
+751 GSDIGGT
-759 IIDAIGTGNNLA
+759 IDAIGTGNNLA

-893 KLNSGDNWNGT
+893 TLNSGDNWNGT

-966 IDNNDTL
+966 IDDNDTL

-982 DNGTLNYGKTEASSF
+982 DNGTLNYGNTQNPSF
-997 EIKAESG
+997 KIEAESG

-1010 NSKMTINGSSSIAD
+1010 NSNMTIDGSSSIAD

-1038 ASAELNL
+1038 ASAEINL

-1064 DNVTHSS
+1064 DNVTQSS

-1076 IQSDGTTN
+1076 IQNAGTTN

-1105 ITNNSVLNTVNANI
+1105 ITNNSVLNTVNAHI

-1307 FTHSMILPSFK
+1307 FTHSMVLPSFK
-1318 EEDGGVASSGLMA
+1318 DEDGGVASSGLMA

-1510 GMFNG
+1510 GMLNG

>member
-6 KALLCVTAFV
+6 KTLLCVTAFV

-47 IINAG
+47 VVNAG
-52 TLNNNASLTVE
+52 TLNNEANLTVN
-63 TSLENSSRINN
+63 TKLTNSSTIDN
-74 SSSIVTTEITNQ
+74 SSSIVTKEIGNQ
-86 SGASITGESGSIEIS
+86 SGASITGASGSLKIS
-101 NGGTNA
+101 SGGIND
-107 GTITQNIVNVTSG
+107 GTIEQNIVSITGG
-120 TLANSGTITVQNQFT
+120 TLVNSGTIN
-135 NGATITGDTGSIS
+135 
-148 VSGESSNT
+148 
-156 GSIAQNSI
+156 
-164 SVNGDFTNSGTLQ
+164 
-177 ATTFN
+177 ATTFSN
-182 NNGELTGTG
+182 SGQLTGTG
-191 KLIAAGGSNSNGKTI
+191 KLIAAGGSNSTTI
-206 EQDTIEI
+206 EQNTIEI

-227 EFTNTSSDITGS
+227 EFTNASSDITGN
-239 GSLIIKDD
+239 GSLIIKDST
-247 AGNSSN
+247 GNSSN

-259 TIVNISGNKF
+259 AIVNISGNKF
-269 TNTGSITTSKEFT
+269 TNTGSITASQEFT
-282 NSAANLENNNTIT
+282 NSAAIEGT
-295 SNGSFTNTGNITG
+295 
-308 QGSISANQGGTNT
+308 GSISASQGGTNT
-321 GSITQKEVTTDGTFN
+321 GSITQNEVTTGGIFN

-373 DKFVNNGSI
+373 DKFINNGSI
-382 GSSTDK
+382 GSSPDK

-417 NNSGKEITA
+417 NNSGNEITA

-509 TGNNSGNLTQ
+509 TGNNSGNITL
-519 DNVTIN
+519 DNVTIK

-536 NDNFTNSGNISGGGG
+536 NDNFTNSGNISGDGG
-551 KLIVNKGSN
+551 KLIVNNGSN

-583 NITNGGTFTNNGTIG
+583 NITNG
-598 TNQNKAEITNNGTFT
+598 GTFT

-1307 FTHSMILPSFK
+1307 FTHSMVLPSFK
-1318 EEDGGVASSGLMA
+1318 DEDGGVASSGLMA

-1510 GMFNG
+1510 GMLNG

-1574 RFTDRFSGYLQAV
+1574 KFTDRFSGYLQAV

>member
-6 KALLCVTAFV
+6 KTLLCVTAFV
-16 GAMSSGIAFADD
+16 GAMSSGIAFADN

-63 TSLENSSRINN
+63 TSLQNSSSINN

-86 SGASITGESGSIEIS
+86 SGASITGVSGSIEIS
-101 NGGTNA
+101 NGGTND
-107 GTITQNIVNVTSG
+107 GSITQNIVNVTAG
-120 TLANSGTITVQNQFT
+120 TLTNRGTIS
-135 NGATITGDTGSIS
+135 A
-148 VSGESSNT
+148 E
-156 GSIAQNSI
+156 
-164 SVNGDFTNSGTLQ
+164 
-177 ATTFN
+177 TFN
-182 NNGELTGTG
+182 NSGQLTGTG
-191 KLIAAGGSNSNGKTI
+191 KLIAAGGSNSTTI

-227 EFTNTSSDITGS
+227 EFTNASSDITGN
-239 GSLIIKDD
+239 GSLIIKDST
-247 AGNSSN
+247 GNSSN

-259 TIVNISGNKF
+259 AIVNISGNKF
-269 TNTGSITTSKEFT
+269 TNTGSITASQEFT
-282 NSAANLENNNTIT
+282 NSAAIEGT
-295 SNGSFTNTGNITG
+295 
-308 QGSISANQGGTNT
+308 GSISASQGGTNT
-321 GSITQKEVTTDGTFN
+321 GSITQNEVTTGGTFN
-336 NGDGTTAGTITTDKL
+336 NGDGTTAGTITTNKL

-373 DKFVNNGSI
+373 DKFINNGSI
-382 GSSTDK
+382 GSSPDK

-417 NNSGKEITA
+417 NNSGNEITA

-509 TGNNSGNLTQ
+509 TGNNSGNITQ
-519 DNVTIN
+519 DNVTIK

-834 NGGKLT
+834 NGGNLT

-893 KLNSGDNWNGT
+893 TLNSGDNWNGT

-913 VSGLTANGTLHGNSG
+913 VSGLTANETLHGNSG

-966 IDNNDTL
+966 IDDNDTL

-982 DNGTLNYGKTEASSF
+982 NNGTLNYGNTQNPSF
-997 EIKAESG
+997 KIEAESG

-1010 NSKMTINGSSSIAD
+1010 KSNMTIDDSSSIAD

-1038 ASAELNL
+1038 ASAEINL

-1064 DNVTHSS
+1064 DNVTQSS

-1084 IDNTS
+1084 IDKNS

-1307 FTHSMILPSFK
+1307 FTHSMVLPSFK
-1318 EEDGGVASSGLMA
+1318 DEDGGVASSGLMA

-1510 GMFNG
+1510 GMLNG

-1574 RFTDRFSGYLQAV
+1574 KFTDRFSGYLQAV

>member
-6 KALLCVTAFV
+6 KTLLCVTAFV

-47 IINAG
+47 VVNAG
-52 TLNNNASLTVE
+52 TLNNEANLTVN
-63 TSLENSSRINN
+63 TKLTNSSTIDN
-74 SSSIVTTEITNQ
+74 SSSIVTKEIGNQ
-86 SGASITGESGSIEIS
+86 SGASITGASGSLKIS
-101 NGGTNA
+101 SGGIND
-107 GTITQNIVNVTSG
+107 GTIEQNIVSITGG
-120 TLANSGTITVQNQFT
+120 TLVNSGTIN
-135 NGATITGDTGSIS
+135 
-148 VSGESSNT
+148 
-156 GSIAQNSI
+156 
-164 SVNGDFTNSGTLQ
+164 
-177 ATTFN
+177 ATTFSN
-182 NNGELTGTG
+182 SGQLTGTG
-191 KLIAAGGSNSNGKTI
+191 KLIAAGGSNSTTI
-206 EQDTIEI
+206 EQNTIEI

-227 EFTNTSSDITGS
+227 EFTNASSDITGN
-239 GSLIIKDD
+239 GSLIIKDST
-247 AGNSSN
+247 GNSSN

-259 TIVNISGNKF
+259 AIVNISGNKF
-269 TNTGSITTSKEFT
+269 TNTGSITASQEFT

-321 GSITQKEVTTDGTFN
+321 GSMTQNEVTTGGTFN

-373 DKFVNNGSI
+373 DKFINNGSI
-382 GSSTDK
+382 GSSSDK

-426 DSFTNQG
+426 ESFINQG

-457 SLTISNG
+457 SLIISNG

-473 NIVSVTGGTL
+473 NIVSITGGTL
-483 NNENS
+483 TNNNS

-509 TGNNSGNLTQ
+509 TGNNSGNITQ

-536 NDNFTNSGNISGGGG
+536 NNNFTNSGDISGDGG
-551 KLIVNKGSN
+551 KLIVNNGSN

-583 NITNGGTFTNNGTIG
+583 DITNGGTFTNNGTIG

-834 NGGKLT
+834 NGGNLT

-877 EIANGTTLNV
+877 EIADGTTLNI

-893 KLNSGDNWNGT
+893 TLNSGDNWNGT

-966 IDNNDTL
+966 IDDNDTL

-982 DNGTLNYGKTEASSF
+982 DNGTLNYGNTQNPSF
-997 EIKAESG
+997 KIEAESG

-1010 NSKMTINGSSSIAD
+1010 KSNMTIDDSSSIAD

-1038 ASAELNL
+1038 ASAEINL

-1064 DNVTHSS
+1064 DNVTQSS

-1076 IQSDGTTN
+1076 IQNAGTTN

-1105 ITNNSVLNTVNANI
+1105 ITNNSVLNTVNAHI

-1307 FTHSMILPSFK
+1307 FTHSMVLPSFK
-1318 EEDGGVASSGLMA
+1318 DEDGGVASSGLMA

-1510 GMFNG
+1510 GMLNG

-1574 RFTDRFSGYLQAV
+1574 KFTDRFSGYLQAV

>member
-6 KALLCVTAFV
+6 KTLLCVTAFV

-47 IINAG
+47 VVNAG
-52 TLNNNASLTVE
+52 TLNNEANLTVN
-63 TSLENSSRINN
+63 TKLTNSSTIDN
-74 SSSIVTTEITNQ
+74 SSSIVTKEIGNQ
-86 SGASITGESGSIEIS
+86 SGASITGASGSLKIS
-101 NGGTNA
+101 SGGIND
-107 GTITQNIVNVTSG
+107 GTIEQNIVSITGG
-120 TLANSGTITVQNQFT
+120 TLVNSGTIN
-135 NGATITGDTGSIS
+135 
-148 VSGESSNT
+148 
-156 GSIAQNSI
+156 
-164 SVNGDFTNSGTLQ
+164 
-177 ATTFN
+177 ATTFSN
-182 NNGELTGTG
+182 SGQLTGTG
-191 KLIAAGGSNSNGKTI
+191 KLIAAGGSNSTTI
-206 EQDTIEI
+206 EQNTIEI

-227 EFTNTSSDITGS
+227 EFTNASSDITGN
-239 GSLIIKDD
+239 GSLIIKDST
-247 AGNSSN
+247 GNSSN

-259 TIVNISGNKF
+259 AIVNISGNKF
-269 TNTGSITTSKEFT
+269 TNTGSITASQEFT

-321 GSITQKEVTTDGTFN
+321 GSMTQNEVTTGGTFN

-373 DKFVNNGSI
+373 DKFINNGSI
-382 GSSTDK
+382 GSSSDK

-426 DSFTNQG
+426 ESFINQG

-457 SLTISNG
+457 SLIISNG

-473 NIVSVTGGTL
+473 NIVSITGGTL
-483 NNENS
+483 TNNNS

-509 TGNNSGNLTQ
+509 TGNNSGNITQ

-536 NDNFTNSGNISGGGG
+536 NNNFTNSGDISGDGG
-551 KLIVNKGSN
+551 KLIVNNGSN

-583 NITNGGTFTNNGTIG
+583 DITNG
-598 TNQNKAEITNNGTFT
+598 GTFT

-619 ASAITNNADKTF
+619 ASAITNSENKTF
-631 TNAGNV
+631 TNAGTV

-645 GTFDGKGSITIG
+645 GTLDGNGSITIG
-657 GGENTGTI
+657 DGENSTTGVI
-665 TQNNITINGNFANN
+665 SQNNITINGNFANN

-739 ISLENGSSLEIT
+739 ISLENGSYLEIT
-751 GSDGTLGG
+751 GSGSDIGGT
-759 IIDAIGTGNNLA
+759 IDAIGTGNNLA
-771 AGNNNVTGTINIG
+771 AGSNNVTGTINIG

-893 KLNSGDNWNGT
+893 TLNSGDNWNGT

-951 QTSGNINITGDGIVG
+951 QTSGNINITGEGIVG
-966 IDNNDTL
+966 IDDNDTL
-973 ASSSVISLK
+973 DSSSVISLK
-982 DNGTLNYGKTEASSF
+982 DNGTLNYGNTKDPSF
-997 EIKAESG
+997 KIEAESG

-1010 NSKMTINGSSSIAD
+1010 NSKMTIDGSSSIAD

-1038 ASAELNL
+1038 ASAEINL
-1045 DKADKWNGI
+1045 DKADKWNGT

-1064 DNVTHSS
+1064 DNVTQSS

-1084 IDNTS
+1084 INNTS

-1105 ITNNSVLNTVNANI
+1105 ITNNSVLNTVNAHI
-1119 TGGNMTIDENSAF
+1119 TGGNMKIDENSAF

-1151 MQNALIHT
+1151 TQNALIHT

-1167 SIGELNIANQAN
+1167 SIGELNITNQAN

-1197 MVGSM
+1197 WVDKM

-1236 VDKDGNPLEGNIE
+1236 MGPDGEALEGNIE

-1264 NQHGSGAGALYS
+1264 NQHGSGAGAFYS

-1307 FTHSMILPSFK
+1307 FTHSMVLPSFK
-1318 EEDGGVASSGLMA
+1318 DEDGGVASSGLMA

-1510 GMFNG
+1510 GMLNG

>member
-6 KALLCVTAFV
+6 KTLLCVTAFV

-47 IINAG
+47 VVNAG
-52 TLNNNASLTVE
+52 TLNNEANLTVN
-63 TSLENSSRINN
+63 TKLTNSSTIDN
-74 SSSIVTTEITNQ
+74 SSSIVTKEIGNQ
-86 SGASITGESGSIEIS
+86 SGASITGASGSLKIS
-101 NGGTNA
+101 SGGIND
-107 GTITQNIVNVTSG
+107 GTIEQNIVSITGG
-120 TLANSGTITVQNQFT
+120 TLVNSGTIN
-135 NGATITGDTGSIS
+135 
-148 VSGESSNT
+148 
-156 GSIAQNSI
+156 
-164 SVNGDFTNSGTLQ
+164 
-177 ATTFN
+177 ATTFSN
-182 NNGELTGTG
+182 SGQLTGNG
-191 KLIAAGGSNSNGKTI
+191 KLIAAGGSNSTTI
-206 EQDTIEI
+206 EQNTIEI
-213 TGNYTNNGTMTANK
+213 NGNYTNNGTMTANK
-227 EFTNTSSDITGS
+227 EFTNASSDITGN
-239 GSLIIKDD
+239 GSLIIKDST
-247 AGNSSN
+247 GNSSN

-259 TIVNISGNKF
+259 AIVNISGNKF
-269 TNTGSITTSKEFT
+269 TNTGSITASQEFT

-321 GSITQKEVTTDGTFN
+321 GSMTQNEVTTGGTFN

-373 DKFVNNGSI
+373 DKFINNGSI
-382 GSSTDK
+382 GSSSDK

-426 DSFTNQG
+426 ESFINQG

-457 SLTISNG
+457 SLIISNG

-473 NIVSVTGGTL
+473 NIVSITGGTL
-483 NNENS
+483 TNNNS

-509 TGNNSGNLTQ
+509 TGNNSGNITQ

-536 NDNFTNSGNISGGGG
+536 NNNFTNSGDISGDGG
-551 KLIVNKGSN
+551 KLIVNNGSN

-583 NITNGGTFTNNGTIG
+583 DITNG
-598 TNQNKAEITNNGTFT
+598 GTFT

-619 ASAITNNADKTF
+619 ASAITNSENKTF
-631 TNAGNV
+631 TNAGTV

-645 GTFDGKGSITIG
+645 GTLDGNGSITIG
-657 GGENTGTI
+657 DGENSTTGVI
-665 TQNNITINGNFANN
+665 SQNNITINGNFANN

-739 ISLENGSSLEIT
+739 ISLENGSYLEIT
-751 GSDGTLGG
+751 GSGSDIGGT
-759 IIDAIGTGNNLA
+759 IDAIGTGNNLA
-771 AGNNNVTGTINIG
+771 AGSNNVTGTINIG

-893 KLNSGDNWNGT
+893 TLNSGDNWNGT

-951 QTSGNINITGDGIVG
+951 QTSGNINITGEGIVG
-966 IDNNDTL
+966 IDDNDTL
-973 ASSSVISLK
+973 DSSSVISLK
-982 DNGTLNYGKTEASSF
+982 DNGTLNYGNTKDPSF
-997 EIKAESG
+997 KIEAESG

-1010 NSKMTINGSSSIAD
+1010 NSKMTIDGSSSIAD

-1038 ASAELNL
+1038 ASAEINL
-1045 DKADKWNGI
+1045 DKADKWNGT

-1064 DNVTHSS
+1064 DNVTQSS

-1084 IDNTS
+1084 IDKNS

-1307 FTHSMILPSFK
+1307 FTHSMVLPSFK
-1318 EEDGGVASSGLMA
+1318 DEDGGVASSGLMA

-1510 GMFNG
+1510 GMLNG

-1574 RFTDRFSGYLQAV
+1574 KFTDRFSGYLQAV

>member
-6 KALLCVTAFV
+6 KTLLCVTAFV
-16 GAMSSGIAFADD
+16 GAMSSGIAFADN

-63 TSLENSSRINN
+63 TSLQNSSSINN

-86 SGASITGESGSIEIS
+86 SGASITGVSGSIEIS
-101 NGGTNA
+101 NGGTND
-107 GTITQNIVNVTSG
+107 GSITQNIVNVTAG
-120 TLANSGTITVQNQFT
+120 TLTNSGTIS
-135 NGATITGDTGSIS
+135 A
-148 VSGESSNT
+148 E
-156 GSIAQNSI
+156 
-164 SVNGDFTNSGTLQ
+164 
-177 ATTFN
+177 TFN
-182 NNGELTGTG
+182 NSGQLTGTG
-191 KLIAAGGSNSNGKTI
+191 KLIAAGGSNSTTI

-227 EFTNTSSDITGS
+227 EFTNASSDITGN
-239 GSLIIKDD
+239 GSLIIKDST
-247 AGNSSN
+247 GNSSN

-259 TIVNISGNKF
+259 AIVNISGNKF
-269 TNTGSITTSKEFT
+269 TNTGSITASQEFT
-282 NSAANLENNNTIT
+282 NSAAIE
-295 SNGSFTNTGNITG
+295 GA
-308 QGSISANQGGTNT
+308 GSISASQGGTNT
-321 GSITQKEVTTDGTFN
+321 GSITQNEVTTGGTFN

-373 DKFVNNGSI
+373 DKFINNGSI
-382 GSSTDK
+382 GSSPDK

-417 NNSGKEITA
+417 NNSGNEITA

-464 GTNSGTISQ
+464 GTISGTISQ
-473 NIVSVTGGTL
+473 KIVSVTGGTL

-509 TGNNSGNLTQ
+509 TGNNSGNITQ
-519 DNVTIN
+519 DNVTIK

-893 KLNSGDNWNGT
+893 TLNSGDNWNGT
-904 VSLNGGKLD
+904 VSLTGGKLD

-966 IDNNDTL
+966 IDDNDTL

-982 DNGTLNYGKTEASSF
+982 DNGTLNYGNTQNPSF
-997 EIKAESG
+997 KIEAESG

-1010 NSKMTINGSSSIAD
+1010 NSNMTIDGSSSIAD

-1038 ASAELNL
+1038 ASAEINL

-1064 DNVTHSS
+1064 DNVTQSS

-1076 IQSDGTTN
+1076 IQNAGTTN

-1105 ITNNSVLNTVNANI
+1105 ITNNSVLNTVNAHI

-1307 FTHSMILPSFK
+1307 FTHSMVLPSFK
-1318 EEDGGVASSGLMA
+1318 DEDGGVASSGLMA

-1510 GMFNG
+1510 GMLNG

-1574 RFTDRFSGYLQAV
+1574 KFTDRFSGYLQAV

>member
-6 KALLCVTAFV
+6 KTLLCVTAFV
-16 GAMSSGIAFADD
+16 GAMSSGIAFADN

-63 TSLENSSRINN
+63 TSLQNSSSINN

-86 SGASITGESGSIEIS
+86 SGASITGVSGSIEIS
-101 NGGTNA
+101 NGGTND
-107 GTITQNIVNVTSG
+107 GSITQNIVNVTAG
-120 TLANSGTITVQNQFT
+120 TLTNSGTIS
-135 NGATITGDTGSIS
+135 A
-148 VSGESSNT
+148 E
-156 GSIAQNSI
+156 
-164 SVNGDFTNSGTLQ
+164 
-177 ATTFN
+177 TFN
-182 NNGELTGTG
+182 NSGQLTGTG
-191 KLIAAGGSNSNGKTI
+191 KLIAAGGSNSTTI

-213 TGNYTNNGTMTANK
+213 TGDYANNGTMTANK
-227 EFTNTSSDITGS
+227 EFTNASSDITGN
-239 GSLIIKDD
+239 GSLIIKDST
-247 AGNSSN
+247 GNSSN

-259 TIVNISGNKF
+259 AIVNISGNKF
-269 TNTGSITTSKEFT
+269 TNTGSITASQEFT
-282 NSAANLENNNTIT
+282 NSAAIEGT
-295 SNGSFTNTGNITG
+295 
-308 QGSISANQGGTNT
+308 GSISASQGGTNT
-321 GSITQKEVTTDGTFN
+321 GSITQNEVTTGGTFN

-373 DKFVNNGSI
+373 DKFINNGSI
-382 GSSTDK
+382 GSSPDK

-417 NNSGKEITA
+417 NNSGNEITA

-509 TGNNSGNLTQ
+509 TGNNSGNITQ
-519 DNVTIN
+519 DNVTLKS
-525 GDYTNTGTITS
+525 DYTNTGTITS

-551 KLIVNKGSN
+551 KLIVNNGSN

-751 GSDGTLGG
+751 GSDETLGG

-893 KLNSGDNWNGT
+893 TLNSGDNWNGT

-966 IDNNDTL
+966 IDVNDTL

-982 DNGTLNYGKTEASSF
+982 DNGTLNYGNTQNPRFKIE
-997 EIKAESG
+997 AESG

-1010 NSKMTINGSSSIAD
+1010 NSKMTIDGSSSIAD

-1105 ITNNSVLNTVNANI
+1105 ITNNSVLNTVNAHI

-1307 FTHSMILPSFK
+1307 FTHSMVLPSFK
-1318 EEDGGVASSGLMA
+1318 DEDGGVASSGLMA

-1510 GMFNG
+1510 GMLNG

-1574 RFTDRFSGYLQAV
+1574 KFTDRFSGYLQAV

>member
-47 IINAG
+47 VNNAG
-52 TLNNNASLTVE
+52 TLNNKASLTVN
-63 TSLENSSRINN
+63 TKLTNSSTIDN
-74 SSSIVTTEITNQ
+74 SSSIVTKEIGNQ
-86 SGASITGESGSIEIS
+86 SGASITGASGSLKIS
-101 NGGTNA
+101 SGGIND
-107 GTITQNIVNVTSG
+107 GTIEQNIVSITGG
-120 TLANSGTITVQNQFT
+120 TLVNSGTIN
-135 NGATITGDTGSIS
+135 
-148 VSGESSNT
+148 
-156 GSIAQNSI
+156 
-164 SVNGDFTNSGTLQ
+164 
-177 ATTFN
+177 ATTFSN
-182 NNGELTGTG
+182 SGQLTGTG
-191 KLIAAGGSNSNGKTI
+191 KLIAAGGSNSTTI
-206 EQDTIEI
+206 EQN

-227 EFTNTSSDITGS
+227 EFTNASSDITGN
-239 GSLIIKDD
+239 GSLIIKDST
-247 AGNSSN
+247 GNSSN

-259 TIVNISGNKF
+259 AIVNISGNKF
-269 TNTGSITTSKEFT
+269 TNTGSITASQEFT

-321 GSITQKEVTTDGTFN
+321 GSMTQNEVTTGGTFN

-373 DKFVNNGSI
+373 DKFINNGSI
-382 GSSTDK
+382 GSSSDK

-417 NNSGKEITA
+417 NNSGNEITA

-509 TGNNSGNLTQ
+509 TGNNSGNITQ
-519 DNVTIN
+519 DNVTIK

-551 KLIVNKGSN
+551 KLIVNNGSN

-583 NITNGGTFTNNGTIG
+583 DITNGGTFTNNGTVG

-619 ASAITNNADKTF
+619 ASAITNSENKTF
-631 TNAGNV
+631 TNAGTV

-645 GTFDGKGSITIG
+645 GTLDGNGSITIG

-751 GSDGTLGG
+751 GSDETLGG

-834 NGGKLT
+834 NGGNLT

-877 EIANGTTLNV
+877 EIANGTTLNI

-966 IDNNDTL
+966 IDDNDTL

-982 DNGTLNYGKTEASSF
+982 DNGTLNYGNTQNPSF
-997 EIKAESG
+997 KIEAESG

-1010 NSKMTINGSSSIAD
+1010 NSNMTIDGSSSIAD

-1038 ASAELNL
+1038 ASAEINL

-1064 DNVTHSS
+1064 DNVTQSS

-1105 ITNNSVLNTVNANI
+1105 ITNNSVLNTVNAHI

-1307 FTHSMILPSFK
+1307 FTHSMVLPSFK
-1318 EEDGGVASSGLMA
+1318 DEDGGVASSGLMA

-1510 GMFNG
+1510 GMLNG

-1574 RFTDRFSGYLQAV
+1574 KFTDRFSGYLQAV

>member
-1 MRKNI
+1 MK
-6 KALLCVTAFV
+6 KDFKTLLCISAFV
-16 GAMSSGIAFADD
+16 GAMSSCIVLAADD
-28 LTISSG
+28 LVVNQYTKPSG
-34 STETISQEATYDN
+34 NEYNSI
-47 IINAG
+47 
-52 TLNNNASLTVE
+52 TVE
-63 TSLENSSRINN
+63 TGGTLHTDVQYNITTGTFTNKDTVWNHGTLTTNTIDNEVNANFGQEANRYGALIIN
-74 SSSIVTTEITNQ
+74 
-86 SGASITGESGSIEIS
+86 

-107 GTITQNIVNVTSG
+107 GLIQQEYINTVGGNLSNT
-120 TLANSGTITVQNQFT
+120 GTITAQGQFV

-148 VSGESSNT
+148 ISGTSSNT
-156 GSIAQNSI
+156 GSITQDKI
-164 SVNGDFTNSGTLQ
+164 SVNGSFTNSGTLQ
-177 ATTFN
+177 SNTFS
-182 NNGELTGTG
+182 NNGQLTGTG
-191 KLIAAGGSNSNGKTI
+191 KLIAAGGSNSTTI

-213 TGNYTNNGTMTANK
+213 IGDYANNGTMTANK
-227 EFTNTSSDITGS
+227 EFTNASSDITGN
-239 GSLIIKDD
+239 GSLIIKDST
-247 AGNSSN
+247 GNSSN

-259 TIVNISGNKF
+259 AIVNISGNKF
-269 TNTGSITTSKEFT
+269 TNTGSITASQEFT
-282 NSAANLENNNTIT
+282 
-295 SNGSFTNTGNITG
+295 
-308 QGSISANQGGTNT
+308 
-321 GSITQKEVTTDGTFN
+321 
-336 NGDGTTAGTITTDKL
+336 
-351 TNNGTFNNNSG
+351 
-362 SSIISDEIINN
+362 
-373 DKFVNNGSI
+373 
-382 GSSTDK
+382 
-388 GTIDNKGTFTNNGS
+388 
-402 IIASTITNETGKEFI
+402 
-417 NNSGKEITA
+417 
-426 DSFTNQG
+426 
-433 SVTNN
+433 
-438 GTINAG
+438 
-444 SLNNSSSITGNTG
+444 
-457 SLTISNG
+457 
-464 GTNSGTISQ
+464 
-473 NIVSVTGGTL
+473 
-483 NNENS
+483 
-488 ITANEFNNSATISG
+488 NSATISG

-536 NDNFTNSGNISGGGG
+536 NDNFTNSGNISGDGG
-551 KLIVNKGSN
+551 KLIVNNGSN
-560 SGSISQDT
+560 SGSISQNT
-568 LETSGTFENTGSIIA
+568 LETSGTFENIGSIIA

-631 TNAGNV
+631 TNAENV

-665 TQNNITINGNFANN
+665 TQDNITINGNFANN

-739 ISLENGSSLEIT
+739 IYLENGSSLEIT

-759 IIDAIGTGNNLA
+759 IIHAIGTGNNLA

-851 DTGEL
+851 NTGEL

-861 SLTIGQGSS
+861 SLTIGPGSS
-870 IAGDVTT
+870 IAGDVIT

-893 KLNSGDNWNGT
+893 TLNSGDNWNGT

-913 VSGLTANGTLHGNSG
+913 VSGLNSNGTLHGNSG
-928 DLIAGTGNLNIGT
+928 ELIAGTGNLNIGT

-951 QTSGNINITGDGIVG
+951 QTSGNINITGEGIVG
-966 IDNNDTL
+966 IDDNDTL
-973 ASSSVISLK
+973 DSSSVISLK
-982 DNGTLNYGKTEASSF
+982 DNGTLNYGNTQNPSFKIEAD
-997 EIKAESG
+997 SG

-1010 NSKMTINGSSSIAD
+1010 NSKMTIDDSSSIAD

-1064 DNVTHSS
+1064 DNVTQSS

-1084 IDNTS
+1084 IDKNS

-1105 ITNNSVLNTVNANI
+1105 ITNNSVLNTVNAHI
-1119 TGGNMTIDENSAF
+1119 TGGDMTIDENSAF

-1138 FELDKIIASGDGA
+1138 FELDKITASGDGA

-1510 GMFNG
+1510 GMLNG

-1574 RFTDRFSGYLQAV
+1574 KFTDRFSGYLQAV

>member
-6 KALLCVTAFV
+6 KTLLCVTAFV
-16 GAMSSGIAFADD
+16 GAMSSGIAFADN

-63 TSLENSSRINN
+63 TSLQNSSSINN

-86 SGASITGESGSIEIS
+86 SGASITGVSGSIEIS
-101 NGGTNA
+101 NGGTND
-107 GTITQNIVNVTSG
+107 GSITQNIVNVTAG
-120 TLANSGTITVQNQFT
+120 TLTNSGTIS
-135 NGATITGDTGSIS
+135 A
-148 VSGESSNT
+148 E
-156 GSIAQNSI
+156 
-164 SVNGDFTNSGTLQ
+164 
-177 ATTFN
+177 TFN
-182 NNGELTGTG
+182 NSGQLTGTG
-191 KLIAAGGSNSNGKTI
+191 KLIAAGGSNSTTI

-227 EFTNTSSDITGS
+227 EFTNASSDITGN
-239 GSLIIKDD
+239 GSLIIKDST
-247 AGNSSN
+247 GNSSN

-259 TIVNISGNKF
+259 AIVNISGNKF
-269 TNTGSITTSKEFT
+269 TNTGSITASQEFT
-282 NSAANLENNNTIT
+282 NSAAIEGT
-295 SNGSFTNTGNITG
+295 
-308 QGSISANQGGTNT
+308 GSISASQGGTNT
-321 GSITQKEVTTDGTFN
+321 GSITQNEVTTGGTFN
-336 NGDGTTAGTITTDKL
+336 NGDGTTAGTITTNKL

-373 DKFVNNGSI
+373 DKFINNGSI
-382 GSSTDK
+382 GSSPDK

-417 NNSGKEITA
+417 NNSGNEITA

-509 TGNNSGNLTQ
+509 TGNNSGNITQ
-519 DNVTIN
+519 DNVTIK

-568 LETSGTFENTGSIIA
+568 LETSGTFENKGSIIA

-759 IIDAIGTGNNLA
+759 IIDAIGTGNNLV

-834 NGGKLT
+834 NGGNLT

-877 EIANGTTLNV
+877 EIADGTTLNI

-893 KLNSGDNWNGT
+893 TLNSGDNWNGT

-966 IDNNDTL
+966 IDDNDTL

-982 DNGTLNYGKTEASSF
+982 DNGTLNYGNTQNPSF
-997 EIKAESG
+997 KIEAESG

-1010 NSKMTINGSSSIAD
+1010 NSNMTIDGSSSIAD

-1038 ASAELNL
+1038 ASAEINL
-1045 DKADKWNGI
+1045 DKADKWNGT

-1064 DNVTHSS
+1064 DNVTQSS

-1084 IDNTS
+1084 IDKNS

-1307 FTHSMILPSFK
+1307 FTHSMVLPSFK
-1318 EEDGGVASSGLMA
+1318 DEDGGVASSGLMA

-1510 GMFNG
+1510 GMLNG

-1574 RFTDRFSGYLQAV
+1574 KFTDRFSGYLQAV

>member
-6 KALLCVTAFV
+6 KTLLCVTAFV
-16 GAMSSGIAFADD
+16 GAMSSGIAFADN

-63 TSLENSSRINN
+63 TSLQNSSSINN

-86 SGASITGESGSIEIS
+86 SGASITGVSGSIEIS
-101 NGGTNA
+101 NGGTND
-107 GTITQNIVNVTSG
+107 GSITQNIVNVTAG
-120 TLANSGTITVQNQFT
+120 TLTNSGTIS
-135 NGATITGDTGSIS
+135 A
-148 VSGESSNT
+148 E
-156 GSIAQNSI
+156 
-164 SVNGDFTNSGTLQ
+164 
-177 ATTFN
+177 TFN
-182 NNGELTGTG
+182 NSGQLTGTG
-191 KLIAAGGSNSNGKTI
+191 KLIAAGGSNSTTI

-213 TGNYTNNGTMTANK
+213 NGNYTNNGTMTANK
-227 EFTNTSSDITGS
+227 EFTNASSDITGN
-239 GSLIIKDD
+239 GSLIIKDST
-247 AGNSSN
+247 GNSSN

-259 TIVNISGNKF
+259 AIVNISGNKF
-269 TNTGSITTSKEFT
+269 TNTGSITASQEFT
-282 NSAANLENNNTIT
+282 NSAAIE
-295 SNGSFTNTGNITG
+295 GA
-308 QGSISANQGGTNT
+308 GSISASQGGTNT
-321 GSITQKEVTTDGTFN
+321 GSITQNEVTTGGTFN

-373 DKFVNNGSI
+373 DKFINNGSI
-382 GSSTDK
+382 GSSPDK

-417 NNSGKEITA
+417 NNSGNEITA

-473 NIVSVTGGTL
+473 NIVSITGGTL
-483 NNENS
+483 TNNNS

-502 SGSLTAT
+502 SGSLTVT
-509 TGNNSGNLTQ
+509 TGNNSGNITQ

-536 NDNFTNSGNISGGGG
+536 NNNFTNSGNISGGGG
-551 KLIVNKGSN
+551 KLIVNNGSN

-893 KLNSGDNWNGT
+893 TLNSGDNWNGT
-904 VSLNGGKLD
+904 VSLTGGKLD

-951 QTSGNINITGDGIVG
+951 QTSGNINITGNGIVG
-966 IDNNDTL
+966 IDDNDTL

-982 DNGTLNYGKTEASSF
+982 DNGTLNYGNTQNPSF
-997 EIKAESG
+997 KIEAESG

-1010 NSKMTINGSSSIAD
+1010 NSNMTIDGSSSIAD

-1038 ASAELNL
+1038 ASAEINL
-1045 DKADKWNGI
+1045 DKADKWNGT

-1064 DNVTHSS
+1064 DNVTQSS

-1084 IDNTS
+1084 IDKNS

-1307 FTHSMILPSFK
+1307 FTHSMVLPSFK
-1318 EEDGGVASSGLMA
+1318 DEDGGVASSGLMA

-1510 GMFNG
+1510 GMLNG

-1574 RFTDRFSGYLQAV
+1574 KFTDRFSGYLQAV

>member
-6 KALLCVTAFV
+6 KTLLCVTAFV

-47 IINAG
+47 VVNAG
-52 TLNNNASLTVE
+52 TLNNEANLTVN
-63 TSLENSSRINN
+63 TKLTNSSTIDN
-74 SSSIVTTEITNQ
+74 SSSIVTKEIGNQ
-86 SGASITGESGSIEIS
+86 SGASITGASGSLKIS
-101 NGGTNA
+101 SGGIND
-107 GTITQNIVNVTSG
+107 GTIEQNIVSITGG
-120 TLANSGTITVQNQFT
+120 TLVNSGTIN
-135 NGATITGDTGSIS
+135 
-148 VSGESSNT
+148 
-156 GSIAQNSI
+156 
-164 SVNGDFTNSGTLQ
+164 
-177 ATTFN
+177 ATTFSN
-182 NNGELTGTG
+182 SGQLTGNG
-191 KLIAAGGSNSNGKTI
+191 KLIAAGGSNSTTI
-206 EQDTIEI
+206 EQNTIEI
-213 TGNYTNNGTMTANK
+213 NGNYTNNGTMTANK
-227 EFTNTSSDITGS
+227 EFTNASSDITGN
-239 GSLIIKDD
+239 GSLIIKDST
-247 AGNSSN
+247 GNSSN

-259 TIVNISGNKF
+259 AIVNISGNKF
-269 TNTGSITTSKEFT
+269 TNTGSITASQEFT

-321 GSITQKEVTTDGTFN
+321 GSMTQNEVTTGGTFN

-373 DKFVNNGSI
+373 DKFINNGSI
-382 GSSTDK
+382 GSSSDK

-426 DSFTNQG
+426 ESFINQG

-457 SLTISNG
+457 SLIISNG

-473 NIVSVTGGTL
+473 NIVSITGGTL
-483 NNENS
+483 TNNNS

-509 TGNNSGNLTQ
+509 TGNNSGNITQ

-536 NDNFTNSGNISGGGG
+536 NNNFTNSGDISGDGG
-551 KLIVNKGSN
+551 KLIVNNGSN

-583 NITNGGTFTNNGTIG
+583 DITNG
-598 TNQNKAEITNNGTFT
+598 GTFT

-619 ASAITNNADKTF
+619 ASAITNSENKTF
-631 TNAGNV
+631 TNAGTV

-645 GTFDGKGSITIG
+645 GTLDGNGSITIG
-657 GGENTGTI
+657 DGENSTTGVI
-665 TQNNITINGNFANN
+665 SQNNITINGNFANN

-739 ISLENGSSLEIT
+739 ISLENGSYLEIT
-751 GSDGTLGG
+751 GSGSDIGGT
-759 IIDAIGTGNNLA
+759 IDAIGTGNNLA
-771 AGNNNVTGTINIG
+771 AGSNNVTGTINIG
-784 NSSTASD
+784 NSSTAFD

-893 KLNSGDNWNGT
+893 TLNSGDNWNGT

-951 QTSGNINITGDGIVG
+951 QTSGNINITGEGIVG
-966 IDNNDTL
+966 IDDNDTL
-973 ASSSVISLK
+973 DSSSVISLK
-982 DNGTLNYGKTEASSF
+982 DNGTLNYGNTKDPSF
-997 EIKAESG
+997 KIEAESG

-1010 NSKMTINGSSSIAD
+1010 NSKMTIDGSSSIAD

-1038 ASAELNL
+1038 ASAEINL
-1045 DKADKWNGI
+1045 DKADKWNGT

-1064 DNVTHSS
+1064 DNVTQSS

-1084 IDNTS
+1084 INNTS

-1105 ITNNSVLNTVNANI
+1105 ITNNSVLNTVNAHI
-1119 TGGNMTIDENSAF
+1119 TGGNMKIDENSAF

-1151 MQNALIHT
+1151 TQNALIHT

-1167 SIGELNIANQAN
+1167 SIGELNITNQAN

-1197 MVGSM
+1197 WVDKM

-1236 VDKDGNPLEGNIE
+1236 MGPDGEALEGNIE

-1264 NQHGSGAGALYS
+1264 NQHGSGAGAFYS

-1307 FTHSMILPSFK
+1307 FTHSMVLPSFK
-1318 EEDGGVASSGLMA
+1318 DEDGGVASSGLMA

-1510 GMFNG
+1510 GMLNG

>member
-6 KALLCVTAFV
+6 KTLLCVTAFV

-47 IINAG
+47 VVNAG
-52 TLNNNASLTVE
+52 TLNNEANLTVN
-63 TSLENSSRINN
+63 TKLTNSSTIDN
-74 SSSIVTTEITNQ
+74 SSSIVTKEIGNQ
-86 SGASITGESGSIEIS
+86 SGASITGVSGSIEIS
-101 NGGTNA
+101 NGGTND
-107 GTITQNIVNVTSG
+107 GSITQNIVNVTAG
-120 TLANSGTITVQNQFT
+120 TLTNSGTIS
-135 NGATITGDTGSIS
+135 A
-148 VSGESSNT
+148 E
-156 GSIAQNSI
+156 
-164 SVNGDFTNSGTLQ
+164 
-177 ATTFN
+177 TFN
-182 NNGELTGTG
+182 NSGQLTGTG
-191 KLIAAGGSNSNGKTI
+191 KLIAAGGSNSTTI

-213 TGNYTNNGTMTANK
+213 IGDYANNGTMTANK
-227 EFTNTSSDITGS
+227 EFTNASSDITGN
-239 GSLIIKDD
+239 GSLIIKDE

-259 TIVNISGNKF
+259 AIVNISGNKF
-269 TNTGSITTSKEFT
+269 TNTGSITASQEFT
-282 NSAANLENNNTIT
+282 NSAAIEGT
-295 SNGSFTNTGNITG
+295 
-308 QGSISANQGGTNT
+308 GSISASQGGTNT
-321 GSITQKEVTTDGTFN
+321 GSITQNEVTTGGTFN

-373 DKFVNNGSI
+373 DKFINNGSI
-382 GSSTDK
+382 GSSPDK

-417 NNSGKEITA
+417 NNSGNEITA

-509 TGNNSGNLTQ
+509 TGNNSGNITQ
-519 DNVTIN
+519 DNVTIK

-877 EIANGTTLNV
+877 EIADGTTLNV

-893 KLNSGDNWNGT
+893 TLNSGDNWNGT

-913 VSGLTANGTLHGNSG
+913 VSGLNSNGTLHGNSG
-928 DLIAGTGNLNIGT
+928 ELIAGTGNLNIGT

-951 QTSGNINITGDGIVG
+951 QTSGNINITGNGIVG
-966 IDNNDTL
+966 IDDNDTL

-982 DNGTLNYGKTEASSF
+982 DNGTLNYGNTQNPSF
-997 EIKAESG
+997 KIEAESG

-1010 NSKMTINGSSSIAD
+1010 NSNMTIDGSSSIAD

-1038 ASAELNL
+1038 ASAEINL
-1045 DKADKWNGI
+1045 DKADKWNGT

-1064 DNVTHSS
+1064 DNVTQSS

-1084 IDNTS
+1084 IDKNS

-1307 FTHSMILPSFK
+1307 FTHSMVLPSFK
-1318 EEDGGVASSGLMA
+1318 DEDGGVASSGLMA

-1510 GMFNG
+1510 GMLNG

-1574 RFTDRFSGYLQAV
+1574 KFTDRFSGYLQAV

>member
-6 KALLCVTAFV
+6 KTLLCVTAFV

-47 IINAG
+47 VVNAG
-52 TLNNNASLTVE
+52 TLNNEANLTVN
-63 TSLENSSRINN
+63 TKLTNSSTIDN
-74 SSSIVTTEITNQ
+74 SSSIVTKEIGNQ
-86 SGASITGESGSIEIS
+86 SGASITGASGSLKIS
-101 NGGTNA
+101 SGGIND
-107 GTITQNIVNVTSG
+107 GTIEQNIVSITGG
-120 TLANSGTITVQNQFT
+120 TLVNSGTIN
-135 NGATITGDTGSIS
+135 
-148 VSGESSNT
+148 
-156 GSIAQNSI
+156 
-164 SVNGDFTNSGTLQ
+164 
-177 ATTFN
+177 ATTFSN
-182 NNGELTGTG
+182 SGQLTGTG
-191 KLIAAGGSNSNGKTI
+191 KLIAAGGSNSTTI
-206 EQDTIEI
+206 EQNTIEI

-227 EFTNTSSDITGS
+227 EFTNASSDITGN
-239 GSLIIKDD
+239 GSLIIKDST
-247 AGNSSN
+247 GNSSN

-259 TIVNISGNKF
+259 AIVNISGNKF
-269 TNTGSITTSKEFT
+269 TNTGSITASQEFT
-282 NSAANLENNNTIT
+282 NSAAIEGT
-295 SNGSFTNTGNITG
+295 
-308 QGSISANQGGTNT
+308 GSISASQGGTNT
-321 GSITQKEVTTDGTFN
+321 GSITQNEVTTGGTFN

-373 DKFVNNGSI
+373 DKFINNGSI
-382 GSSTDK
+382 GSSPDK

-417 NNSGKEITA
+417 NNSGNEITA

-483 NNENS
+483 NNKNS
-488 ITANEFNNSATISG
+488 IPANEFNNSATISG

-509 TGNNSGNLTQ
+509 TGNNSGNITQ
-519 DNVTIN
+519 DNVTIK

-568 LETSGTFENTGSIIA
+568 LETSGTFENKGSIIA

-784 NSSTASD
+784 NSSTDSD

-870 IAGDVTT
+870 IADKVETK
-877 EIANGTTLNV
+877 IADGTTLNIDK
-887 NNGGEV
+887 GGEV
-893 KLNSGDNWNGT
+893 TLNNGDNWQGT
-904 VSLNGGKLD
+904 VALDGGKLD

-941 GSYIENEVAI
+941 GSYIENEVKI

-966 IDNNDTL
+966 IDDNDTL

-982 DNGTLNYGKTEASSF
+982 DNGTLNYGNTQNPSF
-997 EIKAESG
+997 KIEAESG

-1010 NSKMTINGSSSIAD
+1010 NSNMTIDGSSSIAD

-1038 ASAELNL
+1038 ASAEINL

-1064 DNVTHSS
+1064 DNVTQSS

-1105 ITNNSVLNTVNANI
+1105 ITNNSVLNTVNAHI

-1307 FTHSMILPSFK
+1307 FTHSMVLPSFK
-1318 EEDGGVASSGLMA
+1318 DEDGGVASSGLMA

-1510 GMFNG
+1510 GMLNG

-1574 RFTDRFSGYLQAV
+1574 KFTDRFSGYLQAV

>member
-6 KALLCVTAFV
+6 KTLLCVTAFV
-16 GAMSSGIAFADD
+16 GAMSSGIAFADN

-63 TSLENSSRINN
+63 TSLQNSSSINN

-86 SGASITGESGSIEIS
+86 SGASITGVSGSIEIS
-101 NGGTNA
+101 NGGTND
-107 GTITQNIVNVTSG
+107 GSITQNIVNVTAG
-120 TLANSGTITVQNQFT
+120 TLTNRGTIS
-135 NGATITGDTGSIS
+135 A
-148 VSGESSNT
+148 E
-156 GSIAQNSI
+156 
-164 SVNGDFTNSGTLQ
+164 
-177 ATTFN
+177 TFN
-182 NNGELTGTG
+182 NSGQLTGTG
-191 KLIAAGGSNSNGKTI
+191 KLIAAGGSNSTTI

-227 EFTNTSSDITGS
+227 EFTNASSDITGN
-239 GSLIIKDD
+239 GSLIIKDST
-247 AGNSSN
+247 GNSSN

-259 TIVNISGNKF
+259 AIVNISGNKF
-269 TNTGSITTSKEFT
+269 TNTGSITASQEFT
-282 NSAANLENNNTIT
+282 NSAAIE
-295 SNGSFTNTGNITG
+295 GA
-308 QGSISANQGGTNT
+308 GSISASQGGTNT
-321 GSITQKEVTTDGTFN
+321 GSITQNEVTTGGTFN

-373 DKFVNNGSI
+373 DKFINNGSI
-382 GSSTDK
+382 GSSPDK

-417 NNSGKEITA
+417 NNSGNEITA

-509 TGNNSGNLTQ
+509 TGNNSGNITL
-519 DNVTIN
+519 DNVTIK

-536 NDNFTNSGNISGGGG
+536 NDNFTNSGNISGDSG
-551 KLIVNKGSN
+551 KLIVNNGSN

-771 AGNNNVTGTINIG
+771 AGSNNVTGTINIG

-877 EIANGTTLNV
+877 EIADGTTLNI

-951 QTSGNINITGDGIVG
+951 QTSGNINITGEGIVG
-966 IDNNDTL
+966 IDDNDTL
-973 ASSSVISLK
+973 DSNSIISLK
-982 DNGTLNYGKTEASSF
+982 DNGTLNYGNTKDPSF
-997 EIKAESG
+997 KIEAESG

-1010 NSKMTINGSSSIAD
+1010 NSKMTIDGSSSIAD

-1038 ASAELNL
+1038 ASAEINL
-1045 DKADKWNGI
+1045 DKADKWNGT

-1064 DNVTHSS
+1064 DNVTQSS

-1105 ITNNSVLNTVNANI
+1105 ITNNSVLNTVNAHI

-1307 FTHSMILPSFK
+1307 FTHSMVLPSFK
-1318 EEDGGVASSGLMA
+1318 DEDGGVASSGLMA

-1510 GMFNG
+1510 GMLNG

-1574 RFTDRFSGYLQAV
+1574 KFTDRFSGYLQAV

>member
-6 KALLCVTAFV
+6 KTLLCVTAFV
-16 GAMSSGIAFADD
+16 GAMSSGIAFADN

-63 TSLENSSRINN
+63 TSLQNSSSINN

-86 SGASITGESGSIEIS
+86 SGASITGVSGSIEIS
-101 NGGTNA
+101 NGGTND
-107 GTITQNIVNVTSG
+107 GSITQNIVNVTAG
-120 TLANSGTITVQNQFT
+120 TLTNSGTIS
-135 NGATITGDTGSIS
+135 A
-148 VSGESSNT
+148 E
-156 GSIAQNSI
+156 
-164 SVNGDFTNSGTLQ
+164 
-177 ATTFN
+177 TFN
-182 NNGELTGTG
+182 NSGQLTGTG
-191 KLIAAGGSNSNGKTI
+191 KLIAAGGSNSTTI

-227 EFTNTSSDITGS
+227 EFTNASSDITGN
-239 GSLIIKDD
+239 GSLIIKDST
-247 AGNSSN
+247 GNSSN

-259 TIVNISGNKF
+259 AIVNISGNKF
-269 TNTGSITTSKEFT
+269 TNTGSITASQEFT
-282 NSAANLENNNTIT
+282 NSAD
-295 SNGSFTNTGNITG
+295 ITG
-308 QGSISANQGGTNT
+308 TGSISANQGGTNT
-321 GSITQKEVTTDGTFN
+321 GSITQNEVTTGGTFN

-373 DKFVNNGSI
+373 DKFINNGSI
-382 GSSTDK
+382 GSSSDK

-426 DSFTNQG
+426 ESFINQG

-457 SLTISNG
+457 SLIISNG

-473 NIVSVTGGTL
+473 NIVSITGGTL
-483 NNENS
+483 TNNNS

-509 TGNNSGNLTQ
+509 TGNNSGNITQ

-536 NDNFTNSGNISGGGG
+536 NNNFTNSGDISGDGG
-551 KLIVNKGSN
+551 KLIVNNGSN

-583 NITNGGTFTNNGTIG
+583 DITNGGTFTNNGTIG

-619 ASAITNNADKTF
+619 ASAITNSENKTF
-631 TNAGNV
+631 TNAGTV

-645 GTFDGKGSITIG
+645 GTLDGNGSITIG
-657 GGENTGTI
+657 GGENSTTGVI
-665 TQNNITINGNFANN
+665 SQNNITINGNFANN

-739 ISLENGSSLEIT
+739 ISLENGSSLKIT
-751 GSDGTLGG
+751 GSGSDIGGT
-759 IIDAIGTGNNLA
+759 IDAIGTGNNLA
-771 AGNNNVTGTINIG
+771 AGSNNNVTGTINIG

-799 VADAV
+799 VANAV

-893 KLNSGDNWNGT
+893 TLNSGDNWNGT

-951 QTSGNINITGDGIVG
+951 QTSGNINITGEGIVG
-966 IDNNDTL
+966 IDDNDTL
-973 ASSSVISLK
+973 DSSSVISLK
-982 DNGTLNYGKTEASSF
+982 DNGTLNYGNTKDPSF
-997 EIKAESG
+997 KIEAESG

-1010 NSKMTINGSSSIAD
+1010 NSKMTIDGSSSIAD

-1038 ASAELNL
+1038 ASAEINL
-1045 DKADKWNGI
+1045 DKADKWNGT

-1064 DNVTHSS
+1064 DNVTQSS

-1084 IDNTS
+1084 INNTS

-1105 ITNNSVLNTVNANI
+1105 ITNNSVLNTVNAHI
-1119 TGGNMTIDENSAF
+1119 TGGNMKIDENSAF

-1151 MQNALIHT
+1151 TQNALIHT

-1167 SIGELNIANQAN
+1167 SIGELNITNQAN

-1197 MVGSM
+1197 WVDKM

-1236 VDKDGNPLEGNIE
+1236 MGPDGEALEGNIE

-1264 NQHGSGAGALYS
+1264 NQHGSGAGAFYS

-1307 FTHSMILPSFK
+1307 FTHSMVLPSFK
-1318 EEDGGVASSGLMA
+1318 DEDGGVASSGLMA

-1510 GMFNG
+1510 GMLNG

-1574 RFTDRFSGYLQAV
+1574 KFTDRFSGYLQAV